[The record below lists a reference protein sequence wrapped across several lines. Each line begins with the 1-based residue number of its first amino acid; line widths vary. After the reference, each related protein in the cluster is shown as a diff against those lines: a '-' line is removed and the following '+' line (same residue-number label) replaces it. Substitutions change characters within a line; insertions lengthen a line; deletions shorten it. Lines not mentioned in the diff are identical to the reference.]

1 MFFYRDYG
9 GEYGVIKAFGD
20 IYLRFLA
27 CWVDAAR
34 KAAVPILL
42 AATVATGVSLFYTV
56 EHLRINTSTSDMLSA
71 ELPFRKIYDEYRRA
85 FPNLR
90 NNITIVVEG
99 ETPDIAE
106 DAAAALAARLKTE
119 TEEFKFVFDP
129 ASEPFFIT
137 NGLLFLDED
146 ELGDLSDRLADA
158 QPLLAALAEDMNL
171 RGFFDLLNEAID
183 EVAKGDEDPSRL
195 IRIFHN
201 ISETI
206 EKQQEG
212 VPRPMSWRKMM
223 MGGEI
228 EIGDLRRFILVKPTL
243 DESSLQ
249 PAKQAVEIIRT
260 AARDLDL
267 NSESGVR
274 VRLTGGVVLSQ
285 EEMVSVTQGAS
296 AAGMLALILVGVLV
310 VIGLGSLRLT
320 TATLITLVMG
330 LVWTGGYAT
339 LAVGQLNLISVAF
352 AVLFIGIG
360 VDFGIQ
366 FCLRYREA
374 IGRGQSHEEA
384 LHESAT
390 GVGGALTLAAIAAA
404 IGFFSFVPTAYLG
417 LSELGII
424 SGGSM
429 MIALFANLTVLP
441 ACLTLMP
448 LEHREGMLPAW
459 QGWRNIKWGPKPA
472 PGFLLRHATS
482 ISLWALVLGVAAAV
496 TYLPRLQFDFD
507 PMNLKDPTTE
517 SVQTALD
524 LMKESETSFYTIQ
537 ILVPNVEEAQS
548 LARELEALPLV
559 DHTEGLADFVPDDQE
574 DKLFMIDD
582 MALFLFPV
590 LDASPLD
597 KPLDNDGRRKVVFRL
612 KENLEHLIETPL
624 VGVLDAPARRLFN
637 ALAQFEESARD
648 NGQSLEDLET
658 LLLSSLPE
666 RLKKLQQSLNAREVT
681 VADLPELLRQ
691 RKIAADGRTLVE
703 VFPAEALTS
712 NDALRRFVAAVR
724 KVAPSAT
731 EDPVILL
738 EGGDAVTTAFKQAG
752 LLSLALITLLLLIVL
767 QSVID
772 TLLVLFPL
780 ALATVFTASSSVIF
794 GIPFNFANI
803 IAIPLLFS
811 LGVAYGIYLVLRERS
826 ADSIADVMTTSTPR
840 AILFSALT
848 TMCSFGT
855 LTISSHL
862 GTASMGQLLT
872 ISLSFALVC
881 TLVVLP
887 CLLACRKRY
896 FPRRGGRT

>member
-1 MFFYRDYG
+1 
-9 GEYGVIKAFGD
+9 VIKAFGD

-27 CWVDAAR
+27 RWVDTAR
-34 KAAVPILL
+34 KAAVSILL
-42 AATVATGVSLFYTV
+42 VAALATGASSFYTV
-56 EHLRINTSTSDMLSA
+56 EHLGINTSTSDMLSS
-71 ELPFRKIYDEYRRA
+71 ELLFRKIYDEYRRT

-99 ETPDIAE
+99 ETPDITE
-106 DAAAALAARLKTE
+106 DAAAALAVRLKME
-119 TEEFKFVFDP
+119 IEEFKFVFDP
-129 ASEPFFIT
+129 ASDPFFIT

-146 ELGDLSDRLADA
+146 ELADLSDRLADA

-171 RGFFDLLNEAID
+171 RGFFGVLNDAID

-206 EKQQEG
+206 EKQQDG
-212 VPRPMSWRKMM
+212 TPRPMSWRKMM
-223 MGGEI
+223 MGGEV
-228 EIGDLRRFILVKPTL
+228 EQDDLRRFILVKPTL

-249 PAKQAVEIIRT
+249 PARKAVDIIRA
-260 AARDLDL
+260 AARELDLDPE
-267 NSESGVR
+267 NGVQ

-285 EEMVSVTQGAS
+285 EEMMSVTEWAS
-296 AAGMLALILVGVLV
+296 VAGVLALILVGVLV
-310 VIGLGSLRLT
+310 IIGLGSLRLT
-320 TATLITLVMG
+320 AATLITLVMG

-339 LAVGQLNLISVAF
+339 FAVGQLNLISVAF

-384 LHESAT
+384 LRESAS

-448 LEHREGMLPAW
+448 LEHQDGMLPAW
-459 QGWRNIKWGPKPA
+459 QGWRKIKWGPKPA
-472 PGFLLRHATS
+472 PGFLLRHATG
-482 ISLWALVLGVAAAV
+482 ISLWALALGVAAAV

-524 LMKESETSFYTIQ
+524 LMKDSETSFYTIQ
-537 ILVPNVEEAQS
+537 ILADNVEEAQN
-548 LARELEALPLV
+548 LGQRLEALPLV
-559 DHTEGLADFVPDDQE
+559 DHTEGLADFVPQDQE

-582 MALFLFPV
+582 MALFLWPA
-590 LDASPLD
+590 LEASPLD
-597 KPLDNDGRRKVVFRL
+597 KPLDNDGRRKVLSEL
-612 KENLEHLIETPL
+612 KMNLEHLIETPL
-624 VGVLDAPARRLFN
+624 VGVLDAPARRLVN
-637 ALAQFEESARD
+637 ALMRFEESSRE
-648 NGQSLEDLET
+648 NGQALKDLEA

-666 RLKKLQQSLNAREVT
+666 RLKKLRQSLDAREVT
-681 VADLPELLRQ
+681 VEDLPELLRQ

-703 VFPAEALTS
+703 VFPSESLTS
-712 NDALRRFVAAVR
+712 NDALKRFVTAVR
-724 KVAPSAT
+724 RVAPNAT

-738 EGGDAVTTAFKQAG
+738 EGGDAVTTAFRQAG
-752 LLSLALITLLLLIVL
+752 IFSLAAITVLLLIVL

-780 ALATVFTASSSVIF
+780 ALAAVFTASSSVIL

-855 LTISSHL
+855 LAISSHL

-872 ISLSFALVC
+872 ISLTLALVC

-896 FPRRGGRT
+896 FPRAGGGLT

>member
-1 MFFYRDYG
+1 M
-9 GEYGVIKAFGD
+9 IKAFGD

-27 CWVDAAR
+27 RWVDTAR
-34 KAAVPILL
+34 KAAVSILL
-42 AATVATGVSLFYTV
+42 VAALATGASSFYTV
-56 EHLRINTSTSDMLSA
+56 EHLGINTSTSDMLSS
-71 ELPFRKIYDEYRRA
+71 ELLFRKIYDEYRRT

-99 ETPDIAE
+99 ETPDITE
-106 DAAAALAARLKTE
+106 DATAALAARLKTE

-129 ASEPFFIT
+129 ASDPFFIT

-146 ELGDLSDRLADA
+146 ELADLSDRLADA

-171 RGFFDLLNEAID
+171 RGFFGVLNDAID

-206 EKQQEG
+206 EKQQDG
-212 VPRPMSWRKMM
+212 TPRPMSWRKMM
-223 MGGEI
+223 MGGEV
-228 EIGDLRRFILVKPTL
+228 EQDDLRRFILVKPTL

-249 PAKQAVEIIRT
+249 PARKAVDIIRA
-260 AARDLDL
+260 AARELDLDPE
-267 NSESGVR
+267 NGVQ

-285 EEMVSVTQGAS
+285 EEMMSVTEWAS
-296 AAGMLALILVGVLV
+296 VAGVLALILVGVLV
-310 VIGLGSLRLT
+310 IIGLGSLRLT
-320 TATLITLVMG
+320 AATLITLVMG

-339 LAVGQLNLISVAF
+339 FAVGQLNLISVAF

-384 LHESAT
+384 LRESAS

-448 LEHREGMLPAW
+448 LEHQDGMLPAW
-459 QGWRNIKWGPKPA
+459 QGWRKIKWGPKPA
-472 PGFLLRHATS
+472 PGFLLRHATG
-482 ISLWALVLGVAAAV
+482 ISLWALALGVAAAV

-524 LMKESETSFYTIQ
+524 LMKDSETSFYTIQ
-537 ILVPNVEEAQS
+537 ILADNVEEAQN
-548 LARELEALPLV
+548 LGQRLEALPLV
-559 DHTEGLADFVPDDQE
+559 DHTEGLADFVPQNQE

-582 MALFLFPV
+582 MALFLWPA
-590 LDASPLD
+590 LEASPLD
-597 KPLDNDGRRKVVFRL
+597 KPLDNDGRRKVLSEL
-612 KENLEHLIETPL
+612 KVNLGYLIETPL
-624 VGVLDAPARRLFN
+624 VGVLDAPARRLVN
-637 ALAQFEESARD
+637 ALTRFEESSLE
-648 NGQSLEDLET
+648 NGQSLEDLEV
-658 LLLSSLPE
+658 LLLFSLPE
-666 RLKKLQQSLNAREVT
+666 RLKKLRQSLNAREVT
-681 VADLPELLRQ
+681 VEDLPELLRQ

-703 VFPAEALTS
+703 VFPSESLTS
-712 NDALRRFVAAVR
+712 NDALKRFVTAVR
-724 KVAPSAT
+724 RVAPNAT

-738 EGGDAVTTAFKQAG
+738 EGGDAVTTAFRQAG
-752 LLSLALITLLLLIVL
+752 IFSLAAITVLLLIVL

-780 ALATVFTASSSVIF
+780 ALAAVFTASSSVIL
-794 GIPFNFANI
+794 GVPFNFANI

-855 LTISSHL
+855 LAISSHL

-872 ISLSFALVC
+872 ISLTLALVC

-896 FPRRGGRT
+896 FPRAGGGRT

>member
-1 MFFYRDYG
+1 M
-9 GEYGVIKAFGD
+9 IKAFGD

-27 CWVDAAR
+27 RWVDTAR
-34 KAAVPILL
+34 KAAVSILL
-42 AATVATGVSLFYTV
+42 VAALATGASSFYTV
-56 EHLRINTSTSDMLSA
+56 EHLGINTSTSDMLSS
-71 ELPFRKIYDEYRRA
+71 ELLFRKIYDEYRRT

-99 ETPDIAE
+99 ETPDITE
-106 DAAAALAARLKTE
+106 DAAAALAVRLKME
-119 TEEFKFVFDP
+119 IEEFKFVFDP
-129 ASEPFFIT
+129 ASDPFFIT

-146 ELGDLSDRLADA
+146 ELADLSDRLADA

-171 RGFFDLLNEAID
+171 RGFFGVLNDAID

-206 EKQQEG
+206 EKQQDG
-212 VPRPMSWRKMM
+212 TPRPMSWRKMM
-223 MGGEI
+223 MGGEV
-228 EIGDLRRFILVKPTL
+228 EQDDLRRFILVKPTL

-249 PAKQAVEIIRT
+249 PARKAVDIIRA
-260 AARDLDL
+260 AARELDLDPE
-267 NSESGVR
+267 NGVQ

-285 EEMVSVTQGAS
+285 EEMMSVTEWAS
-296 AAGMLALILVGVLV
+296 VAGVLALILVGVLV
-310 VIGLGSLRLT
+310 IIGLGSLRLT
-320 TATLITLVMG
+320 AATLITLVMG

-339 LAVGQLNLISVAF
+339 FAVGQLNLISVAF

-384 LHESAT
+384 LRESAS

-448 LEHREGMLPAW
+448 LEHQDGMLPAW
-459 QGWRNIKWGPKPA
+459 QGWRKIKWGPKPA
-472 PGFLLRHATS
+472 PGFLLRHATG
-482 ISLWALVLGVAAAV
+482 ISLWALALGVAAAV
-496 TYLPRLQFDFD
+496 IYLPRLQFDFD

-524 LMKESETSFYTIQ
+524 LMKDSETSFYTIQ
-537 ILVPNVEEAQS
+537 ILADNVEEAQN
-548 LARELEALPLV
+548 LGQRLEALPLV
-559 DHTEGLADFVPDDQE
+559 DHTEGLADFVPQDQE

-582 MALFLFPV
+582 MALFLWPA
-590 LDASPLD
+590 LEASPLD
-597 KPLDNDGRRKVVFRL
+597 KPLDNDGRRKVLSEL
-612 KENLEHLIETPL
+612 KVNLGYLIETPL
-624 VGVLDAPARRLFN
+624 VSVLDAPARRLVS
-637 ALAQFEESARD
+637 ALTRFEESSLE
-648 NGQSLEDLET
+648 NGQSLEDLEV
-658 LLLSSLPE
+658 LLLFSLPE
-666 RLKKLQQSLNAREVT
+666 RLKKLRQSLNAREVT
-681 VADLPELLRQ
+681 VEDLPELLRQ

-703 VFPAEALTS
+703 VFPSEALTS
-712 NDALRRFVAAVR
+712 NDALKRFVAAVR
-724 KVAPSAT
+724 RVAPNAT

-738 EGGDAVTTAFKQAG
+738 EGGDAVTTAFRQAG
-752 LLSLALITLLLLIVL
+752 IFSLAAITVLLLIVL

-780 ALATVFTASSSVIF
+780 ALAAVFTASSSVIF

-855 LTISSHL
+855 LAISSHL

-872 ISLSFALVC
+872 ISLTLALVC

-896 FPRRGGRT
+896 FPRAGGGLT

>member
-1 MFFYRDYG
+1 M
-9 GEYGVIKAFGD
+9 IKAFGD

-27 CWVDAAR
+27 RWVDTAR
-34 KAAVPILL
+34 KAAVSILL
-42 AATVATGVSLFYTV
+42 VAALATGASSFYTV
-56 EHLRINTSTSDMLSA
+56 EHLGINTSTSDMLSS
-71 ELPFRKIYDEYRRA
+71 ELLFRKIYDEYRRT

-99 ETPDIAE
+99 ETPDITE
-106 DAAAALAARLKTE
+106 DAAAALAVRLKME
-119 TEEFKFVFDP
+119 IEEFKFVFDP
-129 ASEPFFIT
+129 ASDPFFIT

-146 ELGDLSDRLADA
+146 ELADLSDRLADA

-171 RGFFDLLNEAID
+171 RGFFGVLNDAID

-206 EKQQEG
+206 EKQQDG
-212 VPRPMSWRKMM
+212 TPRPMSWRKMM
-223 MGGEI
+223 MGGEV
-228 EIGDLRRFILVKPTL
+228 EQDDLRRFILVKPTL

-249 PAKQAVEIIRT
+249 PARKAVDIIRA
-260 AARDLDL
+260 AARELDLDPE
-267 NSESGVR
+267 NGVQ

-285 EEMVSVTQGAS
+285 EEMMSVTEWAS
-296 AAGMLALILVGVLV
+296 VAGVLALILVGVLV
-310 VIGLGSLRLT
+310 IIGLGSLRLT
-320 TATLITLVMG
+320 AATLITLVMG

-339 LAVGQLNLISVAF
+339 FAVGQLNLISVAF

-384 LHESAT
+384 LRESAS

-448 LEHREGMLPAW
+448 LEHQDGMLPAW
-459 QGWRNIKWGPKPA
+459 QGWRKIKWGPKPA
-472 PGFLLRHATS
+472 PGFLLRHATG
-482 ISLWALVLGVAAAV
+482 ISLWALALGVAAAV

-524 LMKESETSFYTIQ
+524 LMKDSETSFYTIQ
-537 ILVPNVEEAQS
+537 ILADNVEEAQN
-548 LARELEALPLV
+548 LGQRLEALPLV
-559 DHTEGLADFVPDDQE
+559 DHTEGLADFVPQDQE

-582 MALFLFPV
+582 MALFLWPA
-590 LDASPLD
+590 LEASPLD
-597 KPLDNDGRRKVVFRL
+597 KPLDDDGRRKVLSEL
-612 KENLEHLIETPL
+612 KVNLGHLIETPL
-624 VGVLDAPARRLFN
+624 VGVLDAPARRLVN
-637 ALAQFEESARD
+637 ALTRFEESSLE
-648 NGQSLEDLET
+648 NGQSLEDLEV
-658 LLLSSLPE
+658 LLLFSLPE
-666 RLKKLQQSLNAREVT
+666 RLKKLRQSLNAREVT
-681 VADLPELLRQ
+681 VEDLPELLRQ

-703 VFPAEALTS
+703 VFPSEAMTS
-712 NDALRRFVAAVR
+712 NDALKRFVAAVR
-724 KVAPSAT
+724 RVAPNAT

-738 EGGDAVTTAFKQAG
+738 EGGDAVTTAFRQAG
-752 LLSLALITLLLLIVL
+752 IFSLAAITVLLLIVL

-780 ALATVFTASSSVIF
+780 ALAAVFTASSSVIL
-794 GIPFNFANI
+794 GVPFNFANI

-855 LTISSHL
+855 LAISSHL

-872 ISLSFALVC
+872 ISLTLALVC

-896 FPRRGGRT
+896 FPRAGGGLT

>member
-1 MFFYRDYG
+1 M
-9 GEYGVIKAFGD
+9 IKAFGD

-27 CWVDAAR
+27 RWVDTAR
-34 KAAVPILL
+34 KAAVSILL
-42 AATVATGVSLFYTV
+42 VAALATGASSFYTV
-56 EHLRINTSTSDMLSA
+56 EHLGINTSTSDMLSS
-71 ELPFRKIYDEYRRA
+71 ELLFRKIYDEYRRT

-99 ETPDIAE
+99 ETPDITE
-106 DAAAALAARLKTE
+106 DAAAALAVRLKME
-119 TEEFKFVFDP
+119 IEEFKFVFDP
-129 ASEPFFIT
+129 ASDPFFIT

-146 ELGDLSDRLADA
+146 ELADLSDRLADA

-171 RGFFDLLNEAID
+171 RGFFGVLNDAID

-206 EKQQEG
+206 EKQQDG
-212 VPRPMSWRKMM
+212 TPRPMSWRKMM
-223 MGGEI
+223 MGGEV
-228 EIGDLRRFILVKPTL
+228 EQDDLRRFILVKPTL

-249 PAKQAVEIIRT
+249 PARKAVDIIRA
-260 AARDLDL
+260 AARELDLDPE
-267 NSESGVR
+267 NGVQ

-285 EEMVSVTQGAS
+285 EEMMSVTEWAS
-296 AAGMLALILVGVLV
+296 VAGVLALILVGVLV
-310 VIGLGSLRLT
+310 IIGLGSLRLT
-320 TATLITLVMG
+320 AATLITLVMG

-339 LAVGQLNLISVAF
+339 FAVGQLNLISVAF

-384 LHESAT
+384 LRESAS

-448 LEHREGMLPAW
+448 LEHQDGMLPAW
-459 QGWRNIKWGPKPA
+459 QGWRKIKWGPKPA
-472 PGFLLRHATS
+472 PGFLLRHATG
-482 ISLWALVLGVAAAV
+482 ISLWALALGVAAAV

-524 LMKESETSFYTIQ
+524 LMKDSETSFYTIQ
-537 ILVPNVEEAQS
+537 ILADNVEEAQN
-548 LARELEALPLV
+548 LGQRLEALPLV
-559 DHTEGLADFVPDDQE
+559 DHTEGLADFVPQDQE

-582 MALFLFPV
+582 MALFLWPA
-590 LDASPLD
+590 LEASPLD
-597 KPLDNDGRRKVVFRL
+597 KPLDNDGRRKVLSEL
-612 KENLEHLIETPL
+612 KVNLGYLIETPL
-624 VGVLDAPARRLFN
+624 VSVLDAPARRLVS
-637 ALAQFEESARD
+637 ALTRFEESSLE
-648 NGQSLEDLET
+648 NGQSLEDLEV
-658 LLLSSLPE
+658 LLLFSLPE
-666 RLKKLQQSLNAREVT
+666 RLKKLRQSLNAREVT
-681 VADLPELLRQ
+681 VEDLPELLRQ

-703 VFPAEALTS
+703 VFPSEAMTS
-712 NDALRRFVAAVR
+712 NDALKRFVTAVR
-724 KVAPSAT
+724 RVAPNAT

-738 EGGDAVTTAFKQAG
+738 EGGDAVTTAFRQAG
-752 LLSLALITLLLLIVL
+752 IFSLAAITVLLLIVL

-780 ALATVFTASSSVIF
+780 ALAAVFTASSSVIF

-840 AILFSALT
+840 AIFFSALT

-855 LTISSHL
+855 LAISSHL

-872 ISLSFALVC
+872 ISLTLALVC

-896 FPRRGGRT
+896 FPRAGGGLT

>member
-1 MFFYRDYG
+1 
-9 GEYGVIKAFGD
+9 VIKAFGD

-27 CWVDAAR
+27 RWVDTAR
-34 KAAVPILL
+34 KAAVSILL
-42 AATVATGVSLFYTV
+42 VAALATGASSFYTV
-56 EHLRINTSTSDMLSA
+56 EHLGINTSTSDMLSS
-71 ELPFRKIYDEYRRA
+71 ELLFRKIYDEYRRT

-99 ETPDIAE
+99 ETPDITE
-106 DAAAALAARLKTE
+106 DAAAALAVRLKME
-119 TEEFKFVFDP
+119 IEEFKFVFDP
-129 ASEPFFIT
+129 ASDPFFIT

-146 ELGDLSDRLADA
+146 ELADLSDRLADA

-171 RGFFDLLNEAID
+171 RGFFGVLNDAID

-206 EKQQEG
+206 EKQQDG
-212 VPRPMSWRKMM
+212 TPRPMSWRKMM
-223 MGGEI
+223 MGGEV
-228 EIGDLRRFILVKPTL
+228 EQDDLRRFILVKPTL

-249 PAKQAVEIIRT
+249 PARKAVDIIRA
-260 AARDLDL
+260 AARELDLDPE
-267 NSESGVR
+267 NGVQ

-285 EEMVSVTQGAS
+285 EEMMSVIEW
-296 AAGMLALILVGVLV
+296 AGVAGVLALILVGVLV
-310 VIGLGSLRLT
+310 IIGLGSLRLT
-320 TATLITLVMG
+320 AATLITLVMG

-339 LAVGQLNLISVAF
+339 FAVGRLNLISVAF

-384 LHESAT
+384 LRESAS

-448 LEHREGMLPAW
+448 LEHQEGMLPAW
-459 QGWRNIKWGPKPA
+459 QGWRKIKWGPKPA
-472 PGFLLRHATS
+472 PGFLLRHATG
-482 ISLWALVLGVAAAV
+482 ISLWALALGVAAAV

-524 LMKESETSFYTIQ
+524 LMKDSETSFYTIQ
-537 ILVPNVEEAQS
+537 ILADNVEEAQN
-548 LARELEALPLV
+548 LGQRLEALPLV
-559 DHTEGLADFVPDDQE
+559 DHTEGLADFVPQNQE

-582 MALFLFPV
+582 MALFLWPA
-590 LDASPLD
+590 LEASPLD
-597 KPLDNDGRRKVVFRL
+597 KPLDNDGRRKVLSEL
-612 KENLEHLIETPL
+612 KMNLEHLIETPL
-624 VGVLDAPARRLFN
+624 VGVLDAPARRLVN
-637 ALAQFEESARD
+637 ALTRFEESSLE
-648 NGQSLEDLET
+648 NGQSLEDLEV
-658 LLLSSLPE
+658 LLLFSLPE
-666 RLKKLQQSLNAREVT
+666 RLKKLRQSLNAREVT
-681 VADLPELLRQ
+681 VEDLPELLRQ

-703 VFPAEALTS
+703 VFPSESLTS
-712 NDALRRFVAAVR
+712 NDALKRFVTAVR
-724 KVAPSAT
+724 RVAPNAT

-738 EGGDAVTTAFKQAG
+738 EGGDAVTTAFRQAG
-752 LLSLALITLLLLIVL
+752 IFSLAAITVLLLIVL

-780 ALATVFTASSSVIF
+780 ALAAVFTASSSVIF

-826 ADSIADVMTTSTPR
+826 ADSITDVMITSTPR
-840 AILFSALT
+840 AIFFSALT

-855 LTISSHL
+855 LAISSHL

-872 ISLSFALVC
+872 ISLTLALVC

-896 FPRRGGRT
+896 FPRAGGGLT

>member
-1 MFFYRDYG
+1 
-9 GEYGVIKAFGD
+9 VIKAFGD

-27 CWVDAAR
+27 RWVDTAR
-34 KAAVPILL
+34 KAAVLILL
-42 AATVATGVSLFYTV
+42 VAALATGASSFYTV
-56 EHLRINTSTSDMLSA
+56 EHLGINTSTSDMLSS
-71 ELPFRKIYDEYRRA
+71 ELLFRKIYDEYRRT

-99 ETPDIAE
+99 ETPDITE
-106 DAAAALAARLKTE
+106 DAAAALAVRLKME
-119 TEEFKFVFDP
+119 IEEFKFVFDP
-129 ASEPFFIT
+129 ASDPFFIT

-146 ELGDLSDRLADA
+146 ELADLSDRLADA

-171 RGFFDLLNEAID
+171 RGFFGVLNDAID

-206 EKQQEG
+206 EKQQDG
-212 VPRPMSWRKMM
+212 TPRPMSWRKMM
-223 MGGEI
+223 MGGEV
-228 EIGDLRRFILVKPTL
+228 EQDDLRRFILVKPTL

-249 PAKQAVEIIRT
+249 PARKAVDIIRA
-260 AARDLDL
+260 AARELDLDPE
-267 NSESGVR
+267 NGVQ

-285 EEMVSVTQGAS
+285 EEMMSVIEW
-296 AAGMLALILVGVLV
+296 AGVAGVLALILVGVLV
-310 VIGLGSLRLT
+310 IIGLGSLRLT
-320 TATLITLVMG
+320 AATLITLVMG

-339 LAVGQLNLISVAF
+339 FAVGQLNLISVAF

-384 LHESAT
+384 LRESAS

-448 LEHREGMLPAW
+448 LEHQDGMLPAW
-459 QGWRNIKWGPKPA
+459 QGWRKIKWGPKPA
-472 PGFLLRHATS
+472 PGFLLRHATG
-482 ISLWALVLGVAAAV
+482 ISLWALALGVAAAV

-524 LMKESETSFYTIQ
+524 LMKDSETSFYTIQ
-537 ILVPNVEEAQS
+537 ILADNVEEAQN
-548 LARELEALPLV
+548 LGQRLEALPLV
-559 DHTEGLADFVPDDQE
+559 DHTEGLADFVPQDQE

-582 MALFLFPV
+582 MALFLWPA
-590 LDASPLD
+590 LEASPLD
-597 KPLDNDGRRKVVFRL
+597 KPLDNDGRRKVLSEL
-612 KENLEHLIETPL
+612 KVNLGYLIETPL
-624 VGVLDAPARRLFN
+624 VGVLDAPARRLVN
-637 ALAQFEESARD
+637 ALTRFEESSLE
-648 NGQSLEDLET
+648 NGQSLEDLEV
-658 LLLSSLPE
+658 LLLFSLPE
-666 RLKKLQQSLNAREVT
+666 RLKKLRQSLNAREVT
-681 VADLPELLRQ
+681 VEDLPELLRQ

-703 VFPAEALTS
+703 VFPSESLAS
-712 NDALRRFVAAVR
+712 NDALKRFVTAVR
-724 KVAPSAT
+724 RVAPNAT

-752 LLSLALITLLLLIVL
+752 IFSLAAITVLLLIVL

-780 ALATVFTASSSVIF
+780 ALAAVFTASSSVIL
-794 GIPFNFANI
+794 GVPFNFANI

-855 LTISSHL
+855 LAISSHL

-872 ISLSFALVC
+872 ISLTLALVC

-896 FPRRGGRT
+896 FPRAGGGLT

>member
-1 MFFYRDYG
+1 M
-9 GEYGVIKAFGD
+9 IKAFGD

-27 CWVDAAR
+27 RWVDTAR
-34 KAAVPILL
+34 KAAVSILL
-42 AATVATGVSLFYTV
+42 VAALATGASSFYTV
-56 EHLRINTSTSDMLSA
+56 EHLGINTSTSDMLSS
-71 ELPFRKIYDEYRRA
+71 ELLFRKIYDEYRRT

-99 ETPDIAE
+99 ETPDITE
-106 DAAAALAARLKTE
+106 DATAALAARLKTE

-129 ASEPFFIT
+129 ASNPFFIT

-146 ELGDLSDRLADA
+146 ELADLSDRLADA

-171 RGFFDLLNEAID
+171 RGFFGVLNDAID

-206 EKQQEG
+206 EKQQDG
-212 VPRPMSWRKMM
+212 TPRPMSWRKMM
-223 MGGEI
+223 MGGEV
-228 EIGDLRRFILVKPTL
+228 EQDDLRRFILVKPTL

-249 PAKQAVEIIRT
+249 PARKAVDIIRA
-260 AARDLDL
+260 AARELDLDPE
-267 NSESGVR
+267 NGVQ

-285 EEMVSVTQGAS
+285 EEMMSVTEWAS
-296 AAGMLALILVGVLV
+296 VAGVLALILVGVLV
-310 VIGLGSLRLT
+310 IIGLGSLRLT
-320 TATLITLVMG
+320 AATLITLVMG

-339 LAVGQLNLISVAF
+339 FAVGQLNLISVAF

-384 LHESAT
+384 LRESAS

-448 LEHREGMLPAW
+448 LEHQDGMLPAW
-459 QGWRNIKWGPKPA
+459 QGWRKIKWGPKPA
-472 PGFLLRHATS
+472 PGFLLRHATG
-482 ISLWALVLGVAAAV
+482 ISLWALALGVAAAV

-524 LMKESETSFYTIQ
+524 LMKDSETSFYTIQ
-537 ILVPNVEEAQS
+537 ILADNVEEAQN
-548 LARELEALPLV
+548 LGQRLEALPLV
-559 DHTEGLADFVPDDQE
+559 DHTEGLADFVPQDQE

-582 MALFLFPV
+582 MALFLWPA
-590 LDASPLD
+590 LEASPLD
-597 KPLDNDGRRKVVFRL
+597 KPLDNDGRRKVLSEL
-612 KENLEHLIETPL
+612 KMNLEHLIETPL
-624 VGVLDAPARRLFN
+624 VGVLDAPARRLVN
-637 ALAQFEESARD
+637 ALMRFEESSRE
-648 NGQSLEDLET
+648 NGRSLEDLEA

-666 RLKKLQQSLNAREVT
+666 RLKKLRQSLDAREVT
-681 VADLPELLRQ
+681 VEDLPELLRQ

-703 VFPAEALTS
+703 VFPSESLTS
-712 NDALRRFVAAVR
+712 NDALKRFVTAVR
-724 KVAPSAT
+724 RVAPNAT

-738 EGGDAVTTAFKQAG
+738 EGGDAVTTAFRQAG
-752 LLSLALITLLLLIVL
+752 IFSLAAITVLLLIVL

-780 ALATVFTASSSVIF
+780 ALAAVFTASSSVIL

-855 LTISSHL
+855 LAISSHL

-872 ISLSFALVC
+872 ISLTLALVC

-896 FPRRGGRT
+896 FPRAGGGLT

>member
-1 MFFYRDYG
+1 
-9 GEYGVIKAFGD
+9 VIKAFGD

-27 CWVDAAR
+27 RWVDTAR
-34 KAAVPILL
+34 KAAVSILL
-42 AATVATGVSLFYTV
+42 VAALATGASSFYTV
-56 EHLRINTSTSDMLSA
+56 EHLGINTSTSDMLSS
-71 ELPFRKIYDEYRRA
+71 ELLFRKIYDEYRRT

-99 ETPDIAE
+99 ETPDITE
-106 DAAAALAARLKTE
+106 DAAAALAVRLKME
-119 TEEFKFVFDP
+119 IEEFKFVFDP
-129 ASEPFFIT
+129 ASDPFFIT

-146 ELGDLSDRLADA
+146 ELADLSDRLADA

-171 RGFFDLLNEAID
+171 RGFFGVLNDAID

-206 EKQQEG
+206 EKQQDG
-212 VPRPMSWRKMM
+212 TPRPMSWRKMM
-223 MGGEI
+223 MGGEV
-228 EIGDLRRFILVKPTL
+228 EQDDLRRFILVKPTL

-249 PAKQAVEIIRT
+249 PARKAVDIIRA
-260 AARDLDL
+260 AARELDLDPE
-267 NSESGVR
+267 NGVQ

-285 EEMVSVTQGAS
+285 EEMMSVTEWAS
-296 AAGMLALILVGVLV
+296 VAGVLALILVGVLV
-310 VIGLGSLRLT
+310 IIGLGSLRLT
-320 TATLITLVMG
+320 AATLITLVMG

-339 LAVGQLNLISVAF
+339 FAVGQLNLISVAF

-384 LHESAT
+384 LRESAS

-448 LEHREGMLPAW
+448 LEHQDGMLPAW
-459 QGWRNIKWGPKPA
+459 QGWRKIKWGPKPA
-472 PGFLLRHATS
+472 PGFLLRHATG
-482 ISLWALVLGVAAAV
+482 ISLWALALGVAAAV

-524 LMKESETSFYTIQ
+524 LMKDSETSFYTIQ
-537 ILVPNVEEAQS
+537 ILADNVEEAQN
-548 LARELEALPLV
+548 LGQRLEALPLV
-559 DHTEGLADFVPDDQE
+559 DHTEGLADFVPQDQE

-582 MALFLFPV
+582 MALFLWPA
-590 LDASPLD
+590 LEASPLD
-597 KPLDNDGRRKVVFRL
+597 KPLDNDGRRKVLSEL
-612 KENLEHLIETPL
+612 KVNLGYLIETPL
-624 VGVLDAPARRLFN
+624 VGVLDAPARRLVN
-637 ALAQFEESARD
+637 ALTRFEESSLE
-648 NGQSLEDLET
+648 NGQSLEDLEV
-658 LLLSSLPE
+658 LLLFSLPE
-666 RLKKLQQSLNAREVT
+666 RLKKLRQSLNAREV
-681 VADLPELLRQ
+681 AAEDLPELLRQ
-691 RKIAADGRTLVE
+691 RKITADGRTLVE
-703 VFPAEALTS
+703 VFPSEALTS
-712 NDALRRFVAAVR
+712 NDALRRFVTAIR
-724 KVAPSAT
+724 KVAPNAT

-738 EGGDAVTTAFKQAG
+738 EGGAAVTTAFKQAG
-752 LLSLALITLLLLIVL
+752 FLSLVAITVLLLIVL
-767 QSVID
+767 RSVID
-772 TLLVLFPL
+772 TLLVLLPL
-780 ALATVFTASSSVIF
+780 TLAAVFTASSSVIF

-803 IAIPLLFS
+803 IAIPLLLS

-826 ADSIADVMTTSTPR
+826 ADSIADVMTTNTPR

-855 LTISSHL
+855 LAISSHL
-862 GTASMGQLLT
+862 GTASMGQLLA
-872 ISLSFALVC
+872 ISLTFALVC
-881 TLVVLP
+881 TLVALP
-887 CLLACRKRY
+887 CLLVCREHY
-896 FPRRGGRT
+896 FPRTGRG

>member
-1 MFFYRDYG
+1 M
-9 GEYGVIKAFGD
+9 IKAFGD

-27 CWVDAAR
+27 RWVDTAR
-34 KAAVPILL
+34 KAAVSILL
-42 AATVATGVSLFYTV
+42 VAALATGASSFYTV
-56 EHLRINTSTSDMLSA
+56 EHLGINTSTSDMLSS
-71 ELPFRKIYDEYRRA
+71 ELLFRKIYDEYRRT

-99 ETPDIAE
+99 ETPDITE
-106 DAAAALAARLKTE
+106 DAAAALAVRLKME
-119 TEEFKFVFDP
+119 IEEFKFVFDP
-129 ASEPFFIT
+129 ASDPFFIT

-146 ELGDLSDRLADA
+146 ELADLSDRLADA

-171 RGFFDLLNEAID
+171 RGFFGVLNDAID

-206 EKQQEG
+206 EKQQDG
-212 VPRPMSWRKMM
+212 TPRPMSWRKMM
-223 MGGEI
+223 MGGEV
-228 EIGDLRRFILVKPTL
+228 EQDDLRRFILVKPTL

-249 PAKQAVEIIRT
+249 PARKAVDIIRA
-260 AARDLDL
+260 AARELDLDPE
-267 NSESGVR
+267 NGVQ

-285 EEMVSVTQGAS
+285 EEMMSVTEWAS
-296 AAGMLALILVGVLV
+296 VAGVLALILVGVLV
-310 VIGLGSLRLT
+310 IIGLGSLRLT
-320 TATLITLVMG
+320 AATLITLVMG

-339 LAVGQLNLISVAF
+339 FAVGQLNLISVAF

-384 LHESAT
+384 LRESAS

-448 LEHREGMLPAW
+448 LEHQDGMLPAW
-459 QGWRNIKWGPKPA
+459 QGWRKIKWGPKPA
-472 PGFLLRHATS
+472 PGFLLRHATG
-482 ISLWALVLGVAAAV
+482 ISLWALALGVAAAV

-524 LMKESETSFYTIQ
+524 LMKDSETSFYTIQ
-537 ILVPNVEEAQS
+537 ILADNVEEAQN
-548 LARELEALPLV
+548 LGQRLEALPLV
-559 DHTEGLADFVPDDQE
+559 DHTEGLADFVPQDQE

-582 MALFLFPV
+582 MALFLWPA
-590 LDASPLD
+590 LEASPLD
-597 KPLDNDGRRKVVFRL
+597 KPLDNDGRRKVLSEL
-612 KENLEHLIETPL
+612 KMNLEHLIETPL
-624 VGVLDAPARRLFN
+624 VGVLDAPARRLVN
-637 ALAQFEESARD
+637 ALMRFEESSRE
-648 NGQSLEDLET
+648 NGQSLEDLEA

-666 RLKKLQQSLNAREVT
+666 RLKKLRQSLDAREVT
-681 VADLPELLRQ
+681 VEDLPELLRQ

-703 VFPAEALTS
+703 VFPSESLTS
-712 NDALRRFVAAVR
+712 NDALKRFVTAVR
-724 KVAPSAT
+724 RVAPNAT

-738 EGGDAVTTAFKQAG
+738 EGGDAVTTAFRQAG
-752 LLSLALITLLLLIVL
+752 IFSLAAITVLLLIVL

-780 ALATVFTASSSVIF
+780 ALAAVFTASSSVIL

-855 LTISSHL
+855 LAISSHL

-872 ISLSFALVC
+872 ISLTLALVC

-896 FPRRGGRT
+896 FPRAGGGLT

>member
-1 MFFYRDYG
+1 M
-9 GEYGVIKAFGD
+9 IKAFGD

-27 CWVDAAR
+27 RWVDTAR
-34 KAAVPILL
+34 KAAVSILL
-42 AATVATGVSLFYTV
+42 VAALATGASSFYTV
-56 EHLRINTSTSDMLSA
+56 EHLGINTSTSDMLSS
-71 ELPFRKIYDEYRRA
+71 ELLFRKIYDEYRRT

-99 ETPDIAE
+99 ETPDITE
-106 DAAAALAARLKTE
+106 DAAAALAVRLKTE
-119 TEEFKFVFDP
+119 IEEFKFVFDP
-129 ASEPFFIT
+129 ASDPFFIT

-146 ELGDLSDRLADA
+146 ELADLSDRLADA

-171 RGFFDLLNEAID
+171 RGFFGVLNDAID

-206 EKQQEG
+206 EKQQDG
-212 VPRPMSWRKMM
+212 TPRPMSWRKMM
-223 MGGEI
+223 MGGEV
-228 EIGDLRRFILVKPTL
+228 EQDDLRRFILVKPTL

-249 PAKQAVEIIRT
+249 PARKAVDIIRA
-260 AARDLDL
+260 AARELDLDPE
-267 NSESGVR
+267 NGVQ

-285 EEMVSVTQGAS
+285 EEMMSVTEWAS
-296 AAGMLALILVGVLV
+296 VAGVLALILVGVLV
-310 VIGLGSLRLT
+310 IIGLGSLRLT
-320 TATLITLVMG
+320 AATLITLVMG

-339 LAVGQLNLISVAF
+339 FAVGQLNLISVAF

-384 LHESAT
+384 LRESAS

-448 LEHREGMLPAW
+448 LEHQDGMLPAW
-459 QGWRNIKWGPKPA
+459 QGWRKIKWGPKPA
-472 PGFLLRHATS
+472 PGFLLRHATG
-482 ISLWALVLGVAAAV
+482 ISLWALALGVAAAV

-524 LMKESETSFYTIQ
+524 LMKDSETSFYTIQ
-537 ILVPNVEEAQS
+537 ILADNVEEAQN
-548 LARELEALPLV
+548 LGQRLEALPLV
-559 DHTEGLADFVPDDQE
+559 DHTEGLADFVPQDQE

-582 MALFLFPV
+582 MALFLWPA
-590 LDASPLD
+590 LEASPLD
-597 KPLDNDGRRKVVFRL
+597 KPLDNDGRRKVLSEL
-612 KENLEHLIETPL
+612 KMNLEHLIETPL
-624 VGVLDAPARRLFN
+624 VGVLDAPARRLVN
-637 ALAQFEESARD
+637 ALTRFEESSLE
-648 NGQSLEDLET
+648 NGQSLEDLEV
-658 LLLSSLPE
+658 LLLFSLPE
-666 RLKKLQQSLNAREVT
+666 RLKKLRQSLNAREVT
-681 VADLPELLRQ
+681 VEDLPELLRQ

-703 VFPAEALTS
+703 VFPSESLTS
-712 NDALRRFVAAVR
+712 NDALKRFVTAVR
-724 KVAPSAT
+724 RVAPNAT

-738 EGGDAVTTAFKQAG
+738 EGGDAVTTAFRQAG
-752 LLSLALITLLLLIVL
+752 IFSLAAITVLLLIVL

-780 ALATVFTASSSVIF
+780 ALAAVFTASSSVIF
-794 GIPFNFANI
+794 GVPFNFANI

-855 LTISSHL
+855 LAISSHL

-872 ISLSFALVC
+872 ISLTLALVC

-896 FPRRGGRT
+896 FPRAGGGLT

>member
-1 MFFYRDYG
+1 M
-9 GEYGVIKAFGD
+9 IKTFGD

-27 CWVDAAR
+27 RWVDTAR
-34 KAAVPILL
+34 KAAVSILL
-42 AATVATGVSLFYTV
+42 VAALATGASSFYTV
-56 EHLRINTSTSDMLSA
+56 EHLGINTSTSDMLSS
-71 ELPFRKIYDEYRRA
+71 ELLFRKIYDEYRRT

-99 ETPDIAE
+99 ETPDITE
-106 DAAAALAARLKTE
+106 DAAAALAVRLKME
-119 TEEFKFVFDP
+119 IEEFKFVFDP
-129 ASEPFFIT
+129 ASDPFFIT

-146 ELGDLSDRLADA
+146 ELADLSDRLADA

-171 RGFFDLLNEAID
+171 RGFFGVLNDAID

-206 EKQQEG
+206 EKQQDG
-212 VPRPMSWRKMM
+212 TPRPMSWRKMM
-223 MGGEI
+223 MGGEV
-228 EIGDLRRFILVKPTL
+228 EQDDLRRFILVKPTL

-249 PAKQAVEIIRT
+249 PARKAVDIIRA
-260 AARDLDL
+260 AARELDLDPE
-267 NSESGVR
+267 NGVQ

-285 EEMVSVTQGAS
+285 EEMMSVTEWAS
-296 AAGMLALILVGVLV
+296 VAGVLALILVGVLV
-310 VIGLGSLRLT
+310 IIGLGSLRLT
-320 TATLITLVMG
+320 AATLITLVMG

-339 LAVGQLNLISVAF
+339 FAVGQLNLISVAF

-384 LHESAT
+384 LRESAS

-448 LEHREGMLPAW
+448 LEHQDGMLPAW
-459 QGWRNIKWGPKPA
+459 QGWRKIKWGPKPA
-472 PGFLLRHATS
+472 PGFLLRHATG
-482 ISLWALVLGVAAAV
+482 ISLWALALGVAAAV

-524 LMKESETSFYTIQ
+524 LMKDSETSFYTIQ
-537 ILVPNVEEAQS
+537 ILADNVEEAQN
-548 LARELEALPLV
+548 LGQRLEALPLV
-559 DHTEGLADFVPDDQE
+559 DHTEGLADFVPQDQE

-582 MALFLFPV
+582 MALFLWPA
-590 LDASPLD
+590 LEASPLD
-597 KPLDNDGRRKVVFRL
+597 KPLDNDGRRKVLSEL
-612 KENLEHLIETPL
+612 KVNLGYLIETPL
-624 VGVLDAPARRLFN
+624 VSVLDAPARRLVS
-637 ALAQFEESARD
+637 ALTRFEESSLE
-648 NGQSLEDLET
+648 NGQSLEDLEV
-658 LLLSSLPE
+658 LLLFSLPE
-666 RLKKLQQSLNAREVT
+666 RLKKLRQSLNAREVT
-681 VADLPELLRQ
+681 VEDLPELLRQ

-703 VFPAEALTS
+703 VFPSESLTS
-712 NDALRRFVAAVR
+712 NDALKRFVTAVR
-724 KVAPSAT
+724 RVAPNAT

-738 EGGDAVTTAFKQAG
+738 EGGDAVTTAFRQAG
-752 LLSLALITLLLLIVL
+752 IFSLAAITVLLLIVL

-780 ALATVFTASSSVIF
+780 ALAAVFTASSSVIL
-794 GIPFNFANI
+794 GVPFNFANI

-855 LTISSHL
+855 LAISSHL

-872 ISLSFALVC
+872 ISLTLALVC

-896 FPRRGGRT
+896 FPRAGGGLT

>member
-1 MFFYRDYG
+1 M
-9 GEYGVIKAFGD
+9 IKAFGD

-27 CWVDAAR
+27 RWVDTAR
-34 KAAVPILL
+34 KAAVSILL
-42 AATVATGVSLFYTV
+42 VAALATGASSFYTV
-56 EHLRINTSTSDMLSA
+56 EHLGINTSTSDMLSS
-71 ELPFRKIYDEYRRA
+71 ELLFRKIYDEYRRT

-99 ETPDIAE
+99 ETPDITE
-106 DAAAALAARLKTE
+106 DAAAALAVRLKME
-119 TEEFKFVFDP
+119 IEEFKFVFDP
-129 ASEPFFIT
+129 ASDPFFIT

-146 ELGDLSDRLADA
+146 ELADLSDRLADA

-171 RGFFDLLNEAID
+171 RGFFGVLNDAID

-206 EKQQEG
+206 EKQQDG
-212 VPRPMSWRKMM
+212 TPRPMSWRKMM
-223 MGGEI
+223 MGGEV
-228 EIGDLRRFILVKPTL
+228 EQDDLRRFILVKPTL

-249 PAKQAVEIIRT
+249 PARKAVDIIRA
-260 AARDLDL
+260 AARELDLDPE
-267 NSESGVR
+267 NGVQ

-285 EEMVSVTQGAS
+285 EEMMSVTEWAS
-296 AAGMLALILVGVLV
+296 VAGVLALILVGVLV
-310 VIGLGSLRLT
+310 IIGLGSLRLT
-320 TATLITLVMG
+320 AATLITLVMG

-339 LAVGQLNLISVAF
+339 FAVGQLNLISVAF

-384 LHESAT
+384 LRESAS

-448 LEHREGMLPAW
+448 LEHQDGMLPAW
-459 QGWRNIKWGPKPA
+459 QGWRKIKWGPKPA
-472 PGFLLRHATS
+472 PGFLLRHATG
-482 ISLWALVLGVAAAV
+482 ISLWALALGVAAAV

-524 LMKESETSFYTIQ
+524 LMKDSETSFYTIQ
-537 ILVPNVEEAQS
+537 ILADNVEEAQN
-548 LARELEALPLV
+548 LGQRLEALPLV
-559 DHTEGLADFVPDDQE
+559 DHTEGLADFVPQDQE

-582 MALFLFPV
+582 MALFLWPA
-590 LDASPLD
+590 LEASPLD
-597 KPLDNDGRRKVVFRL
+597 KPLDNDGRRKVLSEL
-612 KENLEHLIETPL
+612 KVNLGYLIETPL
-624 VGVLDAPARRLFN
+624 VGVLDAPARRLVN
-637 ALAQFEESARD
+637 ALTRFEESSLE
-648 NGQSLEDLET
+648 NGQSLEDLEV
-658 LLLSSLPE
+658 LLLFSLPE
-666 RLKKLQQSLNAREVT
+666 RLKKLRQSLNAREVT
-681 VADLPELLRQ
+681 VEDLPELLRQ

-703 VFPAEALTS
+703 VFPSESLTS
-712 NDALRRFVAAVR
+712 NDALKRFVTAVR
-724 KVAPSAT
+724 RVAPNAT

-738 EGGDAVTTAFKQAG
+738 EGGDAVTTAFRQAG
-752 LLSLALITLLLLIVL
+752 IFSLAAITVLLLIVL

-780 ALATVFTASSSVIF
+780 ALAAVFTASSSVIL

-855 LTISSHL
+855 LAISSHL

-872 ISLSFALVC
+872 ISLTLALVC

-896 FPRRGGRT
+896 FPRAGGGLT

>member
-1 MFFYRDYG
+1 M
-9 GEYGVIKAFGD
+9 IKAFGD

-27 CWVDAAR
+27 RWVDTAR
-34 KAAVPILL
+34 KAAVSILL
-42 AATVATGVSLFYTV
+42 VAALATGASSFYTV
-56 EHLRINTSTSDMLSA
+56 EHLGINTSTSDMLSS
-71 ELPFRKIYDEYRRA
+71 ELLFRKIYDEYRRT

-99 ETPDIAE
+99 ETPDITE
-106 DAAAALAARLKTE
+106 DAAAALAVRLKME
-119 TEEFKFVFDP
+119 IEEFKFVFDP
-129 ASEPFFIT
+129 ASDPFFIT

-146 ELGDLSDRLADA
+146 ELADLSDRLADA

-171 RGFFDLLNEAID
+171 RGFFGVLNDAID

-206 EKQQEG
+206 EKQQDG
-212 VPRPMSWRKMM
+212 TPRPMSWRKMM
-223 MGGEI
+223 MGGEV
-228 EIGDLRRFILVKPTL
+228 EQDDLRRFILVKPTL

-249 PAKQAVEIIRT
+249 PARKAVDIIRA
-260 AARDLDL
+260 AARELDLDPE
-267 NSESGVR
+267 NGVQ

-285 EEMVSVTQGAS
+285 EEMMSVTEWAS
-296 AAGMLALILVGVLV
+296 VAGVLALILVGVLV
-310 VIGLGSLRLT
+310 IIGLGSLRLT
-320 TATLITLVMG
+320 AATLITLVMG

-339 LAVGQLNLISVAF
+339 FAVGQLNLISVAF

-384 LHESAT
+384 LRESAS

-448 LEHREGMLPAW
+448 LEHQDGMLPAW
-459 QGWRNIKWGPKPA
+459 QGWRKIKWGPKPA
-472 PGFLLRHATS
+472 PGFLLRHATG
-482 ISLWALVLGVAAAV
+482 ISLWALALGVAAAV

-524 LMKESETSFYTIQ
+524 LMKDSETSFYTIQ
-537 ILVPNVEEAQS
+537 ILADNVEEAQN
-548 LARELEALPLV
+548 LGQRLEALPLV
-559 DHTEGLADFVPDDQE
+559 DHTEGLADFVPQDQE

-582 MALFLFPV
+582 MALFLWPA
-590 LDASPLD
+590 LEASPLD
-597 KPLDNDGRRKVVFRL
+597 KPLDNDGRRKVLSEL
-612 KENLEHLIETPL
+612 KVNLGYLIETPL
-624 VGVLDAPARRLFN
+624 VGVLDAPARRLVN
-637 ALAQFEESARD
+637 ALTRFEESSLE
-648 NGQSLEDLET
+648 NGQSLEDLEV
-658 LLLSSLPE
+658 LLLFSLPE
-666 RLKKLQQSLNAREVT
+666 RLKKLRQSLNAREVT
-681 VADLPELLRQ
+681 VEDLPELLRQ

-703 VFPAEALTS
+703 VFPSESLTS
-712 NDALRRFVAAVR
+712 NDALKRFVTAVR
-724 KVAPSAT
+724 RVAPNAT

-738 EGGDAVTTAFKQAG
+738 EGGDAVTTAFRQAG
-752 LLSLALITLLLLIVL
+752 IFSLAAITVLLLIVL

-780 ALATVFTASSSVIF
+780 ALAAVFTASSSVIL
-794 GIPFNFANI
+794 GVPFNFANI

-855 LTISSHL
+855 LAISSHL

-872 ISLSFALVC
+872 ISLTLALVC

-896 FPRRGGRT
+896 FPRAGGGLT

>member
-1 MFFYRDYG
+1 M
-9 GEYGVIKAFGD
+9 IKAFGD

-27 CWVDAAR
+27 RWVDTAR
-34 KAAVPILL
+34 KAAVSILL
-42 AATVATGVSLFYTV
+42 VAALATGASSFYTV
-56 EHLRINTSTSDMLSA
+56 EHLGINTSTSDMLSS
-71 ELPFRKIYDEYRRA
+71 ELLFRKIYDEYRRT

-99 ETPDIAE
+99 ETPDITE
-106 DAAAALAARLKTE
+106 DAAAALAVRLKME
-119 TEEFKFVFDP
+119 IEEFKFVFDP
-129 ASEPFFIT
+129 ASDPFFIT

-146 ELGDLSDRLADA
+146 ELADLSDRLADA

-171 RGFFDLLNEAID
+171 RGFFGVLNDAID

-206 EKQQEG
+206 EKQQDG
-212 VPRPMSWRKMM
+212 TPRPMSWRKMM
-223 MGGEI
+223 MGGEV
-228 EIGDLRRFILVKPTL
+228 EQDDLRRFILVKPTL

-249 PAKQAVEIIRT
+249 PARKAVDIIRA
-260 AARDLDL
+260 AARELDLDPE
-267 NSESGVR
+267 NGVQ

-285 EEMVSVTQGAS
+285 EEMMSVTEWAS
-296 AAGMLALILVGVLV
+296 VAGVLALILVGVLV
-310 VIGLGSLRLT
+310 IIGLGSLRLT
-320 TATLITLVMG
+320 AATLITLVMG

-339 LAVGQLNLISVAF
+339 FAVGQLNLISVAF

-384 LHESAT
+384 LRESAS

-448 LEHREGMLPAW
+448 LEHQDGMLPAW
-459 QGWRNIKWGPKPA
+459 QGWRKIKWGPKPA
-472 PGFLLRHATS
+472 PGFLLRHATG
-482 ISLWALVLGVAAAV
+482 ISLWALALGVAAAV

-524 LMKESETSFYTIQ
+524 LMKDSETSFYTIQ
-537 ILVPNVEEAQS
+537 ILADNVEEAQN
-548 LARELEALPLV
+548 LGQRLEALPLV
-559 DHTEGLADFVPDDQE
+559 DHTEGLADFVPQDQE

-582 MALFLFPV
+582 MALFLWPA
-590 LDASPLD
+590 LEASPLD
-597 KPLDNDGRRKVVFRL
+597 KPLDNDGRRKVLSEL
-612 KENLEHLIETPL
+612 KVNLGYLIETPL
-624 VGVLDAPARRLFN
+624 VGVLDAPARRLVN
-637 ALAQFEESARD
+637 ALTRFEESSLE
-648 NGQSLEDLET
+648 NGQSLEDLEV
-658 LLLSSLPE
+658 LLLFSLPE
-666 RLKKLQQSLNAREVT
+666 RLKKLRQSLNAREVT
-681 VADLPELLRQ
+681 VEDLPELLRQ

-703 VFPAEALTS
+703 VFPSEALTS
-712 NDALRRFVAAVR
+712 NDALKRFVAAVR
-724 KVAPSAT
+724 RVAPNAT

-752 LLSLALITLLLLIVL
+752 IFSLAAITVLLLIVL

-780 ALATVFTASSSVIF
+780 ALAAVFTASSSVIL
-794 GIPFNFANI
+794 GVPFNFANI

-855 LTISSHL
+855 LAISSHL

-872 ISLSFALVC
+872 ISLTLALVC

-896 FPRRGGRT
+896 FPRAGGGLT

>member
-1 MFFYRDYG
+1 M
-9 GEYGVIKAFGD
+9 IKAFGD

-27 CWVDAAR
+27 RWVDTAR
-34 KAAVPILL
+34 KAAVLILL
-42 AATVATGVSLFYTV
+42 VAALATGASSFYTV
-56 EHLRINTSTSDMLSA
+56 EHLGINTSTSDMLSS
-71 ELPFRKIYDEYRRA
+71 ELLFRKIYDEYRRT

-99 ETPDIAE
+99 ETPDITE
-106 DAAAALAARLKTE
+106 DAAAALAVRLKME
-119 TEEFKFVFDP
+119 IEEFKFVFDP
-129 ASEPFFIT
+129 ASDPFFIT

-146 ELGDLSDRLADA
+146 ELADLSDRLADA

-171 RGFFDLLNEAID
+171 RGFFGVLNDAID

-206 EKQQEG
+206 EKQQDG
-212 VPRPMSWRKMM
+212 TPRPMSWRKMM
-223 MGGEI
+223 MGGEV
-228 EIGDLRRFILVKPTL
+228 EQDDLRRFILVKPTL

-249 PAKQAVEIIRT
+249 PARKAVDIIRA
-260 AARDLDL
+260 AARELDLDPE
-267 NSESGVR
+267 NGVQ

-285 EEMVSVTQGAS
+285 EEMMSVTEWAS
-296 AAGMLALILVGVLV
+296 VAGVLALILVGVLV
-310 VIGLGSLRLT
+310 IIGLGSLRLT
-320 TATLITLVMG
+320 AATLITLVMG

-339 LAVGQLNLISVAF
+339 FAVGQLNLISVAF

-384 LHESAT
+384 LRESAS

-448 LEHREGMLPAW
+448 LEHQDGMLPAW
-459 QGWRNIKWGPKPA
+459 QGWRKIKWGPKPA
-472 PGFLLRHATS
+472 PGFLLRHATG
-482 ISLWALVLGVAAAV
+482 ISLWALALGVAAAV

-524 LMKESETSFYTIQ
+524 LMKDSETSFYTIQ
-537 ILVPNVEEAQS
+537 ILADNVEEAQN
-548 LARELEALPLV
+548 LGQRLEALPLV
-559 DHTEGLADFVPDDQE
+559 DRTEGLADFVPQDQE

-582 MALFLFPV
+582 MALFLWPA
-590 LDASPLD
+590 LEASPLD
-597 KPLDNDGRRKVVFRL
+597 KPLDNDGRRKVLSEL
-612 KENLEHLIETPL
+612 KMNLEHLIETPL
-624 VGVLDAPARRLFN
+624 VGVLDAPARRLVN
-637 ALAQFEESARD
+637 ALTRFEESSLE
-648 NGQSLEDLET
+648 NGQSLEDLEV
-658 LLLSSLPE
+658 LLLFSLPE
-666 RLKKLQQSLNAREVT
+666 RLKKLRQSLNAREVT
-681 VADLPELLRQ
+681 VEDLPELLRQ

-703 VFPAEALTS
+703 VFPSESLTS
-712 NDALRRFVAAVR
+712 NDALKRFVTAVR
-724 KVAPSAT
+724 RVAPNAT

-738 EGGDAVTTAFKQAG
+738 EGGDAVTTAFRQAG
-752 LLSLALITLLLLIVL
+752 IFSLAAITVLLLIVL

-780 ALATVFTASSSVIF
+780 ALAAVFTASSSVIF

-840 AILFSALT
+840 AIFFSALT

-855 LTISSHL
+855 LAISSHL

-872 ISLSFALVC
+872 ISLTLALVC

-896 FPRRGGRT
+896 FPRAGGGLT

>member
-1 MFFYRDYG
+1 M
-9 GEYGVIKAFGD
+9 IKAFGD

-27 CWVDAAR
+27 CWVDTAR

-42 AATVATGVSLFYTV
+42 VATLATGASLFYTV
-56 EHLRINTSTSDMLSA
+56 KHLGINTSTSDMLSS
-71 ELPFRKIYDEYRRA
+71 ELPFRKLYDEYRRT

-99 ETPDIAE
+99 ETPDITE
-106 DAAAALAARLKTE
+106 DAAAALAVWLKTE
-119 TEEFKFVFDP
+119 IEEFKFVFDP
-129 ASEPFFIT
+129 ASDPFFIT

-146 ELGDLSDRLADA
+146 ELADLSDRLADA

-171 RGFFDLLNEAID
+171 RGFFGVLNDAID

-206 EKQQEG
+206 EKQQDG
-212 VPRPMSWRKMM
+212 TPRPMSWRKMM
-223 MGGEI
+223 MGGEV
-228 EIGDLRRFILVKPTL
+228 EQDDLRRFILVKPTL

-249 PAKQAVEIIRT
+249 PARKAVDIIR
-260 AARDLDL
+260 AASRELDLDPE
-267 NSESGVR
+267 NGVQ

-285 EEMVSVTQGAS
+285 EEMMSVTEWAS
-296 AAGMLALILVGVLV
+296 VAGVLALILVGVLV
-310 VIGLGSLRLT
+310 IIGLGSLRLT
-320 TATLITLVMG
+320 AATLITLVMG

-339 LAVGQLNLISVAF
+339 FAVGRLNLISVAF

-384 LHESAT
+384 LRESAS
-390 GVGGALTLAAIAAA
+390 GVGGALTLVAIAAA

-448 LEHREGMLPAW
+448 LEHQEGMLPAW
-459 QGWRNIKWGPKPA
+459 QGWRKIKWGPKPA
-472 PGFLLRHATS
+472 PGFLLRHATG
-482 ISLWALVLGVAAAV
+482 ISLWALALGVAAAV

-524 LMKESETSFYTIQ
+524 LMKDSETSFYTIQ
-537 ILVPNVEEAQS
+537 ILADNVEEAQN
-548 LARELEALPLV
+548 LGQRLEALPLV
-559 DHTEGLADFVPDDQE
+559 DHTEGLADFVPQNQE
-574 DKLFMIDD
+574 DKLLMIDD
-582 MALFLFPV
+582 MALFLWPA
-590 LDASPLD
+590 LEASPLD
-597 KPLDNDGRRKVVFRL
+597 KPLDNDGRRKVLSEL
-612 KENLEHLIETPL
+612 KVNLERLIETPL
-624 VGVLDAPARRLFN
+624 VGVLDAPARRLVN
-637 ALAQFEESARD
+637 ALTRFEESSQE
-648 NGQSLEDLET
+648 NGQSPEDLEV
-658 LLLSSLPE
+658 LLLFSLPE
-666 RLKKLQQSLNAREVT
+666 RLKKLQQSFNAREIT
-681 VADLPELLRQ
+681 VEDLPELLRQ

-703 VFPAEALTS
+703 VFPSEALTS
-712 NDALRRFVAAVR
+712 NDALKRFVTAVR
-724 KVAPSAT
+724 RVAPNAT

-738 EGGDAVTTAFKQAG
+738 EGGDAVTTAFRQAG
-752 LLSLALITLLLLIVL
+752 IFSLAAITVLLLIVL

-780 ALATVFTASSSVIF
+780 ALAAVFTASSSVIL
-794 GIPFNFANI
+794 GVPFNFANI

-826 ADSIADVMTTSTPR
+826 VDSIADVMTTSTPR

-855 LTISSHL
+855 LAISSHL

-872 ISLSFALVC
+872 ISLTLALVC

-896 FPRRGGRT
+896 FPRTGGGRP

>member
-1 MFFYRDYG
+1 M
-9 GEYGVIKAFGD
+9 IKAFGD

-27 CWVDAAR
+27 RWVDTAR
-34 KAAVPILL
+34 KAAVLILL
-42 AATVATGVSLFYTV
+42 VAALATGASSFYTV
-56 EHLRINTSTSDMLSA
+56 EHLGINTSTSDMLSS
-71 ELPFRKIYDEYRRA
+71 ELLFRKIYDEYRRT

-99 ETPDIAE
+99 ETPDITE
-106 DAAAALAARLKTE
+106 DAAAALAVRLKME
-119 TEEFKFVFDP
+119 IEEFKFVFDP
-129 ASEPFFIT
+129 ASDPFFIT

-146 ELGDLSDRLADA
+146 ELADLSDRLADA

-171 RGFFDLLNEAID
+171 RGFFGVLNDAID

-206 EKQQEG
+206 EKQQDG
-212 VPRPMSWRKMM
+212 TPRPMSWRKMM
-223 MGGEI
+223 MGGEV
-228 EIGDLRRFILVKPTL
+228 EQDDLRRFILVKPTL

-249 PAKQAVEIIRT
+249 PARKAVDIIRA
-260 AARDLDL
+260 AARELDLDPE
-267 NSESGVR
+267 NGVQ

-285 EEMVSVTQGAS
+285 EEMMSVTEWAS
-296 AAGMLALILVGVLV
+296 VAGVLALILVGVLV
-310 VIGLGSLRLT
+310 IIGLGSLRLT
-320 TATLITLVMG
+320 AATLITLVMG

-339 LAVGQLNLISVAF
+339 FAVGQLNLISVAF

-384 LHESAT
+384 LRESAS

-448 LEHREGMLPAW
+448 LEHQDGMLPAW
-459 QGWRNIKWGPKPA
+459 QGWRKIKWGPKPA
-472 PGFLLRHATS
+472 PGFLLRHATG
-482 ISLWALVLGVAAAV
+482 ISLWALALGVAAAV

-524 LMKESETSFYTIQ
+524 LMKDSETSFYTIQ
-537 ILVPNVEEAQS
+537 ILADNVEEAQN
-548 LARELEALPLV
+548 LGQRLEALPLV
-559 DHTEGLADFVPDDQE
+559 DHTEGLADFVPQDQE

-582 MALFLFPV
+582 MALFLWPA
-590 LDASPLD
+590 LEASPLD
-597 KPLDNDGRRKVVFRL
+597 KPLDNDGRRKVLSEL
-612 KENLEHLIETPL
+612 KMNLEHLIETPL
-624 VGVLDAPARRLFN
+624 VGVLDAPARRLVN
-637 ALAQFEESARD
+637 ALMRFEESSRE
-648 NGQSLEDLET
+648 NGQSLEDLEA

-666 RLKKLQQSLNAREVT
+666 RLKKLRQSLDAREVT
-681 VADLPELLRQ
+681 VEDLPELLRQ

-703 VFPAEALTS
+703 VFPSESLTS
-712 NDALRRFVAAVR
+712 NDALKRFVTAVR
-724 KVAPSAT
+724 RVAPNAT

-738 EGGDAVTTAFKQAG
+738 EGGDAVTTAFRQAG
-752 LLSLALITLLLLIVL
+752 IFSLAAITVLLLIVL

-780 ALATVFTASSSVIF
+780 ALAAVFTASSSVIL

-855 LTISSHL
+855 LAISSHL

-872 ISLSFALVC
+872 ISLTLALVC

-896 FPRRGGRT
+896 FPRAGGGLT

>member
-1 MFFYRDYG
+1 M
-9 GEYGVIKAFGD
+9 IKAFGD

-27 CWVDAAR
+27 RWVDTAR
-34 KAAVPILL
+34 KAAVSILL
-42 AATVATGVSLFYTV
+42 VAALATGASSFYTV
-56 EHLRINTSTSDMLSA
+56 EHLGINTSTSDMLSS
-71 ELPFRKIYDEYRRA
+71 ELLFRKIYDEYRRT

-99 ETPDIAE
+99 ETPDITE
-106 DAAAALAARLKTE
+106 DAAAALAVRLKME
-119 TEEFKFVFDP
+119 IEEFKFVFDP
-129 ASEPFFIT
+129 ASDPFFIT

-146 ELGDLSDRLADA
+146 ELADLSDRLADA

-171 RGFFDLLNEAID
+171 RGFFGVLNDAID

-206 EKQQEG
+206 EKQQDG
-212 VPRPMSWRKMM
+212 TPRPMSWRKMM
-223 MGGEI
+223 MGGEV
-228 EIGDLRRFILVKPTL
+228 EQDDLRRFILVKPTL

-249 PAKQAVEIIRT
+249 PARKAVDIIRA
-260 AARDLDL
+260 AARELDLDPE
-267 NSESGVR
+267 NGVQ

-285 EEMVSVTQGAS
+285 EEMMSVTEWAS
-296 AAGMLALILVGVLV
+296 VAGVLALILVGVLV
-310 VIGLGSLRLT
+310 IIGLGSLRLT
-320 TATLITLVMG
+320 AATLITLVMG

-339 LAVGQLNLISVAF
+339 FAVGQLNLISVAF

-384 LHESAT
+384 LRESAS

-448 LEHREGMLPAW
+448 LEHQDGMLPAW
-459 QGWRNIKWGPKPA
+459 QGWRKIKWGPKPA
-472 PGFLLRHATS
+472 PGFLLRHATG
-482 ISLWALVLGVAAAV
+482 ISLWALALGVAAAV

-524 LMKESETSFYTIQ
+524 LMKDSETSFYTIQ
-537 ILVPNVEEAQS
+537 ILADNVEEAQN
-548 LARELEALPLV
+548 LGQRLEALPLV
-559 DHTEGLADFVPDDQE
+559 DHTEGLADFVPQDQE

-582 MALFLFPV
+582 MALFLWPA
-590 LDASPLD
+590 LEASPLD
-597 KPLDNDGRRKVVFRL
+597 KPLDNDGRRKVLSEL
-612 KENLEHLIETPL
+612 KMNLEHLIETPL
-624 VGVLDAPARRLFN
+624 VGVLDAPARRLVN
-637 ALAQFEESARD
+637 ALTRFEESSLE
-648 NGQSLEDLET
+648 NGQSLEDLEV
-658 LLLSSLPE
+658 LLLFSLPE
-666 RLKKLQQSLNAREVT
+666 RLKKLRQSLNAREVT
-681 VADLPELLRQ
+681 VEDLPELLRQ

-703 VFPAEALTS
+703 VFPSESLTS
-712 NDALRRFVAAVR
+712 NDALKRFVTAVR
-724 KVAPSAT
+724 RVAPNAT

-738 EGGDAVTTAFKQAG
+738 EGGDAVTTAFRQAG
-752 LLSLALITLLLLIVL
+752 IFSLAAITVLLLIVL

-780 ALATVFTASSSVIF
+780 ALAAVFTASSSVIF

-855 LTISSHL
+855 LAISSHL

-872 ISLSFALVC
+872 ISLTLALVC

-896 FPRRGGRT
+896 FPRAGGGLT

>member
-1 MFFYRDYG
+1 M
-9 GEYGVIKAFGD
+9 IKAFGD

-27 CWVDAAR
+27 RWVDTAR
-34 KAAVPILL
+34 KAAVSILL
-42 AATVATGVSLFYTV
+42 VAALATGASSFYTV
-56 EHLRINTSTSDMLSA
+56 EHLGINTSTSDMLSS
-71 ELPFRKIYDEYRRA
+71 ELLFRKIYDEYRRT

-99 ETPDIAE
+99 ETPDITE
-106 DAAAALAARLKTE
+106 DAAAALAVRLKME
-119 TEEFKFVFDP
+119 IEEFKFVFDP
-129 ASEPFFIT
+129 ASDPFFIT

-146 ELGDLSDRLADA
+146 ELADLSDRLADA

-171 RGFFDLLNEAID
+171 RGFFGVLNDAID

-206 EKQQEG
+206 EKQQDG
-212 VPRPMSWRKMM
+212 TPRPMSWRKMM
-223 MGGEI
+223 MGGEV
-228 EIGDLRRFILVKPTL
+228 EQDDLRRFILVKPTL

-249 PAKQAVEIIRT
+249 PARKAVDIIRA
-260 AARDLDL
+260 AARELDLDPE
-267 NSESGVR
+267 NGVQ

-285 EEMVSVTQGAS
+285 EEMMSVTEWAS
-296 AAGMLALILVGVLV
+296 VAGVLALILVGVLV
-310 VIGLGSLRLT
+310 IIGLGSLRLT
-320 TATLITLVMG
+320 AATLITLVMG

-339 LAVGQLNLISVAF
+339 FAVGQLNLISVAF

-384 LHESAT
+384 LRESAS

-448 LEHREGMLPAW
+448 LEHQDGMLPAW
-459 QGWRNIKWGPKPA
+459 QGWRKIKWGPKPA
-472 PGFLLRHATS
+472 PGFLLRHATG
-482 ISLWALVLGVAAAV
+482 ISLWALALGVAAAV

-524 LMKESETSFYTIQ
+524 LMKDSETSFYTIQ
-537 ILVPNVEEAQS
+537 ILADNVEEAQN
-548 LARELEALPLV
+548 LGQRLEALPLV
-559 DHTEGLADFVPDDQE
+559 DHTEGLADFVPQDQE

-582 MALFLFPV
+582 MALFLWPA
-590 LDASPLD
+590 LEASPLD
-597 KPLDNDGRRKVVFRL
+597 KPLDNDGRRKVLSEL
-612 KENLEHLIETPL
+612 KMNLEHLIETPL
-624 VGVLDAPARRLFN
+624 VGVLDAPARRLVN
-637 ALAQFEESARD
+637 ALMRFEESSRE
-648 NGQSLEDLET
+648 NGRSLEDLEA
-658 LLLSSLPE
+658 LLLFSLPE
-666 RLKKLQQSLNAREVT
+666 RLKKLRQSLDAREVT
-681 VADLPELLRQ
+681 VEDLPELLRQ

-703 VFPAEALTS
+703 VFPSESLTS
-712 NDALRRFVAAVR
+712 NDALKRFVTAVR
-724 KVAPSAT
+724 RVAPNAT

-738 EGGDAVTTAFKQAG
+738 EGGDAVTTAFRQAG
-752 LLSLALITLLLLIVL
+752 IFSLAAITVLLLIVL

-780 ALATVFTASSSVIF
+780 ALAAVFTASSSVIL

-855 LTISSHL
+855 LAISSHL

-872 ISLSFALVC
+872 ISLTLALVC

-896 FPRRGGRT
+896 FPRAGGGLT

>member
-1 MFFYRDYG
+1 M
-9 GEYGVIKAFGD
+9 IKAFGD

-27 CWVDAAR
+27 RWVDTAR
-34 KAAVPILL
+34 KAAVSILL
-42 AATVATGVSLFYTV
+42 VAALATGASSFYTV
-56 EHLRINTSTSDMLSA
+56 EHLGINTSTSDMLSS
-71 ELPFRKIYDEYRRA
+71 ELLFRKIYDEYRRT

-99 ETPDIAE
+99 ETPDITE
-106 DAAAALAARLKTE
+106 DAAAALAVRLKME
-119 TEEFKFVFDP
+119 IEEFKFVFDP
-129 ASEPFFIT
+129 ASDPFFIT

-146 ELGDLSDRLADA
+146 ELADLSDRLADA

-171 RGFFDLLNEAID
+171 RGFFGVLNDAID

-206 EKQQEG
+206 EKQQDG
-212 VPRPMSWRKMM
+212 TPRPMSWRKMM
-223 MGGEI
+223 MGGEV
-228 EIGDLRRFILVKPTL
+228 EQDDLRRFILVKPTL

-249 PAKQAVEIIRT
+249 PARKAVDIIRA
-260 AARDLDL
+260 AARELDLDPE
-267 NSESGVR
+267 NGVQ

-285 EEMVSVTQGAS
+285 EEMMSVTEWAS
-296 AAGMLALILVGVLV
+296 VAGVLALILVGVLV
-310 VIGLGSLRLT
+310 IIGLGSLRLT
-320 TATLITLVMG
+320 AATLITLVMG

-339 LAVGQLNLISVAF
+339 FAVGQLNLISVAF

-384 LHESAT
+384 LRESAS

-448 LEHREGMLPAW
+448 LEHQDGMLPAW
-459 QGWRNIKWGPKPA
+459 QGWRKIKWGPKPA
-472 PGFLLRHATS
+472 PGFLLRHATG
-482 ISLWALVLGVAAAV
+482 ISLWALALGVAAAV

-524 LMKESETSFYTIQ
+524 LMKDSETSFYTIQ
-537 ILVPNVEEAQS
+537 ILADNVEEAQN
-548 LARELEALPLV
+548 LGQRLEALPLV
-559 DHTEGLADFVPDDQE
+559 DHTEGLADFVPQDQE

-582 MALFLFPV
+582 MALFLWPA
-590 LDASPLD
+590 LEASPLD
-597 KPLDNDGRRKVVFRL
+597 KPLDNDGRRKVLSEL
-612 KENLEHLIETPL
+612 KVNLGYLIETPL
-624 VGVLDAPARRLFN
+624 VSVLDAPARRLVS
-637 ALAQFEESARD
+637 ALTRFEESSLE
-648 NGQSLEDLET
+648 NGQSLEDLEV
-658 LLLSSLPE
+658 LLLFSLPE
-666 RLKKLQQSLNAREVT
+666 RLKKLRQSLNAREVT
-681 VADLPELLRQ
+681 VEDLPELLRQ

-703 VFPAEALTS
+703 VFPSEALTS
-712 NDALRRFVAAVR
+712 NDALKRFVAAVR
-724 KVAPSAT
+724 RVAPNAT

-738 EGGDAVTTAFKQAG
+738 EGGDAVTTAFRQAG
-752 LLSLALITLLLLIVL
+752 IFSLAAITVLLLIVL

-780 ALATVFTASSSVIF
+780 ALAAVFTASSSVIF

-855 LTISSHL
+855 LAISSHL

-872 ISLSFALVC
+872 ISLTLALVC

-896 FPRRGGRT
+896 FPRAGGGLT

>member
-1 MFFYRDYG
+1 M
-9 GEYGVIKAFGD
+9 IKAFGD

-27 CWVDAAR
+27 RWVDTAR
-34 KAAVPILL
+34 KAAVSILL
-42 AATVATGVSLFYTV
+42 VAALATGASSFYTV
-56 EHLRINTSTSDMLSA
+56 EHLGINTSTSDMLSS
-71 ELPFRKIYDEYRRA
+71 ELLFRKIYDEYRRT

-99 ETPDIAE
+99 ETPDITE
-106 DAAAALAARLKTE
+106 DAAAALAVRLKME
-119 TEEFKFVFDP
+119 IEEFKFVFNP
-129 ASEPFFIT
+129 ASDPFFIT

-146 ELGDLSDRLADA
+146 ELADLSDRLADA

-171 RGFFDLLNEAID
+171 RGFFGVLNDAID

-206 EKQQEG
+206 EKQQDG
-212 VPRPMSWRKMM
+212 TPRPMSWRKMM
-223 MGGEI
+223 MGGEV
-228 EIGDLRRFILVKPTL
+228 EQDDLRRFILVKPTL

-249 PAKQAVEIIRT
+249 PARKAVDIIRA
-260 AARDLDL
+260 AARELDLDPE
-267 NSESGVR
+267 NGVQ

-285 EEMVSVTQGAS
+285 EEMMSVTEWAS
-296 AAGMLALILVGVLV
+296 VAGVLALILVGVLV
-310 VIGLGSLRLT
+310 IIGLGSLRLT
-320 TATLITLVMG
+320 AATLITLVMG

-339 LAVGQLNLISVAF
+339 FAVGQLNLISVAF

-384 LHESAT
+384 LRESAS

-448 LEHREGMLPAW
+448 LEHQDGMLPAW
-459 QGWRNIKWGPKPA
+459 QGWRKIKWGPKPA
-472 PGFLLRHATS
+472 PGFLLRHATG
-482 ISLWALVLGVAAAV
+482 ISLWALALGVAAAV

-524 LMKESETSFYTIQ
+524 LMKDSETSFYTIQ
-537 ILVPNVEEAQS
+537 ILADNVEEAQN
-548 LARELEALPLV
+548 LGQRLEALPLV
-559 DHTEGLADFVPDDQE
+559 DHTEGLADFVPQDQE

-582 MALFLFPV
+582 MALFLWPA
-590 LDASPLD
+590 LEASPLD
-597 KPLDNDGRRKVVFRL
+597 KPLDNDGRRKVLSEL
-612 KENLEHLIETPL
+612 KMNLEHLIETPL
-624 VGVLDAPARRLFN
+624 VGVLDAPARRLVN
-637 ALAQFEESARD
+637 ALMRFEESSRE
-648 NGQSLEDLET
+648 NGQSLKDLEA
-658 LLLSSLPE
+658 LLLFSLPE
-666 RLKKLQQSLNAREVT
+666 RLKKLRQSLDAREVT
-681 VADLPELLRQ
+681 VEDLPELLRQ

-703 VFPAEALTS
+703 VFPSESLTS
-712 NDALRRFVAAVR
+712 NDALKRFVTAVR
-724 KVAPSAT
+724 RVAPNAT

-738 EGGDAVTTAFKQAG
+738 EGGDAVTTAFRQAG
-752 LLSLALITLLLLIVL
+752 IFSLAAITVLLLIVL

-780 ALATVFTASSSVIF
+780 ALAAVFTASSSVIL
-794 GIPFNFANI
+794 GVPFNFANI

-855 LTISSHL
+855 LAISSHL

-872 ISLSFALVC
+872 ISLTLALVC

-896 FPRRGGRT
+896 FPRAGGGLT

>member
-1 MFFYRDYG
+1 M
-9 GEYGVIKAFGD
+9 IKAFGD

-27 CWVDAAR
+27 RWVDTAR
-34 KAAVPILL
+34 KAAVSILL
-42 AATVATGVSLFYTV
+42 VAALATGASSFYTV
-56 EHLRINTSTSDMLSA
+56 EHLGINTSTSDMLSS
-71 ELPFRKIYDEYRRA
+71 ELLFRKIYDEYRRT

-99 ETPDIAE
+99 ETPDITE
-106 DAAAALAARLKTE
+106 DAAAALAVRLKME
-119 TEEFKFVFDP
+119 IEEFKFVFDP
-129 ASEPFFIT
+129 ASDPFFIT

-146 ELGDLSDRLADA
+146 ELADLSDRLADA

-171 RGFFDLLNEAID
+171 RGFFGVLNDAID

-206 EKQQEG
+206 EKQQDG
-212 VPRPMSWRKMM
+212 TPRPMSWRKMM
-223 MGGEI
+223 MGGEV
-228 EIGDLRRFILVKPTL
+228 EQDDLRRFILVKPTL

-249 PAKQAVEIIRT
+249 PARKAVDIIRA
-260 AARDLDL
+260 AARELDLDPE
-267 NSESGVR
+267 NGVQ

-285 EEMVSVTQGAS
+285 EEMMSVIEW
-296 AAGMLALILVGVLV
+296 AGVAGVLALILVGVLV
-310 VIGLGSLRLT
+310 IIGLGSLRLT
-320 TATLITLVMG
+320 AATLITLVMG

-339 LAVGQLNLISVAF
+339 FAVGQLNLISVAF

-384 LHESAT
+384 LRESAS

-448 LEHREGMLPAW
+448 LEHQEGMLPAW
-459 QGWRNIKWGPKPA
+459 QGWRKIKWGPKPA
-472 PGFLLRHATS
+472 PGFLLRHATG
-482 ISLWALVLGVAAAV
+482 ISLWALALGVAAAV

-524 LMKESETSFYTIQ
+524 LMKDSETSFYTIQ
-537 ILVPNVEEAQS
+537 ILADNVEEAQN
-548 LARELEALPLV
+548 LGQRLEALPLV
-559 DHTEGLADFVPDDQE
+559 DHTEGLADFVPQNQE

-582 MALFLFPV
+582 MALFLWPA
-590 LDASPLD
+590 LEASPLD
-597 KPLDNDGRRKVVFRL
+597 KPLDNDGRRKVLSEL
-612 KENLEHLIETPL
+612 KMNLEHLIETPL
-624 VGVLDAPARRLFN
+624 VGVLDAPARRLVN
-637 ALAQFEESARD
+637 ALMRFEESSRE
-648 NGQSLEDLET
+648 NGQSLEDLEA

-666 RLKKLQQSLNAREVT
+666 RLKKLRQSLDAREVT
-681 VADLPELLRQ
+681 VEDLPELLRQ

-703 VFPAEALTS
+703 VFPSESLTS
-712 NDALRRFVAAVR
+712 NDALKRFVTAVR
-724 KVAPSAT
+724 RVAPNAT

-738 EGGDAVTTAFKQAG
+738 EGGDAVTTAFRQAG
-752 LLSLALITLLLLIVL
+752 IFSLAAITVLLLIVL

-780 ALATVFTASSSVIF
+780 ALAAVFTASSSVIF

-855 LTISSHL
+855 LAISSHL

-872 ISLSFALVC
+872 ISLTLALVC

-896 FPRRGGRT
+896 FPRAGGGLT

>member
-1 MFFYRDYG
+1 
-9 GEYGVIKAFGD
+9 VIKAFGD

-27 CWVDAAR
+27 RWVDTAR
-34 KAAVPILL
+34 KAAVSILL
-42 AATVATGVSLFYTV
+42 VAALATGASSFYTV
-56 EHLRINTSTSDMLSA
+56 EHLGINTSTSDMLSS
-71 ELPFRKIYDEYRRA
+71 ELLFRKIYDEYRRT

-99 ETPDIAE
+99 ETPDITE
-106 DAAAALAARLKTE
+106 DAAAALAVRLKME
-119 TEEFKFVFDP
+119 IEEFKFVFDP
-129 ASEPFFIT
+129 ASDPFFIT

-146 ELGDLSDRLADA
+146 ELADLSDRLADA

-171 RGFFDLLNEAID
+171 RGFFGVLNDAID

-206 EKQQEG
+206 EKQQDG
-212 VPRPMSWRKMM
+212 TPRPMSWRKMM
-223 MGGEI
+223 MGGEV
-228 EIGDLRRFILVKPTL
+228 EQDDLRRFILVKPTL

-249 PAKQAVEIIRT
+249 PARKAVDIIRA
-260 AARDLDL
+260 AARELDLDPE
-267 NSESGVR
+267 NGVQ

-285 EEMVSVTQGAS
+285 EEMMSVIEW
-296 AAGMLALILVGVLV
+296 AGVAGVLALILVGVLV
-310 VIGLGSLRLT
+310 IIGLGSLRLT
-320 TATLITLVMG
+320 AATLITLVMG

-339 LAVGQLNLISVAF
+339 FAVGQLNLISVAF

-384 LHESAT
+384 LRESAS

-448 LEHREGMLPAW
+448 LEHQDGMLPAW
-459 QGWRNIKWGPKPA
+459 QGWRKIKWGPKPA
-472 PGFLLRHATS
+472 PGFLLRHATG
-482 ISLWALVLGVAAAV
+482 ISLWALALGVAAAV

-524 LMKESETSFYTIQ
+524 LMKDSETSFYTIQ
-537 ILVPNVEEAQS
+537 ILADNVEEAQN
-548 LARELEALPLV
+548 LGQRLEALPLV
-559 DHTEGLADFVPDDQE
+559 DHTEGLADFVPQDQE

-582 MALFLFPV
+582 MALFLWPA
-590 LDASPLD
+590 LEASPLD
-597 KPLDNDGRRKVVFRL
+597 KPLDNDGRRKVLSEL
-612 KENLEHLIETPL
+612 KVNLGYLIETPL
-624 VGVLDAPARRLFN
+624 VGVLDAPARRLVN
-637 ALAQFEESARD
+637 ALTRFEESSLE
-648 NGQSLEDLET
+648 NGQSLEDLEV
-658 LLLSSLPE
+658 LLLFSLPE
-666 RLKKLQQSLNAREVT
+666 RLKKLRQSLNAREVT
-681 VADLPELLRQ
+681 VEDLPELLRQ

-703 VFPAEALTS
+703 VFPSESLTS
-712 NDALRRFVAAVR
+712 NDALKRFVTAVR
-724 KVAPSAT
+724 RVAPNAT

-738 EGGDAVTTAFKQAG
+738 EGGDAVTTAFRQAG
-752 LLSLALITLLLLIVL
+752 IFSLAAITVLLLIVL

-780 ALATVFTASSSVIF
+780 ALAAVFTASSSVIF

-855 LTISSHL
+855 LAISSHL

-872 ISLSFALVC
+872 ISLTLALVC

-896 FPRRGGRT
+896 FPRAGGGLT

>member
-1 MFFYRDYG
+1 M
-9 GEYGVIKAFGD
+9 IKAFGD

-27 CWVDAAR
+27 RWVDTAR
-34 KAAVPILL
+34 KAAVSILL
-42 AATVATGVSLFYTV
+42 VAALATGASSFYTV
-56 EHLRINTSTSDMLSA
+56 EHLGINTSTSDMLSS
-71 ELPFRKIYDEYRRA
+71 ELLFRKIYDEYRRT

-99 ETPDIAE
+99 ETPDITE
-106 DAAAALAARLKTE
+106 DAAAALAVRLKME
-119 TEEFKFVFDP
+119 IEEFKFVFDP
-129 ASEPFFIT
+129 ASDPFFIT

-146 ELGDLSDRLADA
+146 ELADLSDRLADA

-171 RGFFDLLNEAID
+171 RGFFGVLNDAID

-206 EKQQEG
+206 EKQQDG
-212 VPRPMSWRKMM
+212 TPRPMSWRKMM
-223 MGGEI
+223 MGGEV
-228 EIGDLRRFILVKPTL
+228 EQDDLRRFILVKPTL

-249 PAKQAVEIIRT
+249 PARKAVDIIRA
-260 AARDLDL
+260 AARELDLDPE
-267 NSESGVR
+267 NGVQ

-285 EEMVSVTQGAS
+285 EEMMSVTEWAS
-296 AAGMLALILVGVLV
+296 VAGVLALILVGVLV
-310 VIGLGSLRLT
+310 IIGLGSLRLT
-320 TATLITLVMG
+320 AATLITLVMG

-339 LAVGQLNLISVAF
+339 FAVGQLNLISVAF

-384 LHESAT
+384 LRESAS

-448 LEHREGMLPAW
+448 LEHQDGMLPAW
-459 QGWRNIKWGPKPA
+459 QGWRKIKWGPKPA
-472 PGFLLRHATS
+472 PGFLLRHATG
-482 ISLWALVLGVAAAV
+482 ISLWALALGVAAAV

-524 LMKESETSFYTIQ
+524 LMKDSETSFYTIQ
-537 ILVPNVEEAQS
+537 ILADNVEEAQN
-548 LARELEALPLV
+548 LGQRLEALPLV
-559 DHTEGLADFVPDDQE
+559 DHTEGLADFVPQDQE

-582 MALFLFPV
+582 MALFLWPA
-590 LDASPLD
+590 LEASPLD
-597 KPLDNDGRRKVVFRL
+597 KPLDNDGRRKVLSEL
-612 KENLEHLIETPL
+612 KMNLEHLIETPL
-624 VGVLDAPARRLFN
+624 VGVLDAPARRLVN
-637 ALAQFEESARD
+637 ALTRFEESSLE
-648 NGQSLEDLET
+648 NGQSLEDLEV
-658 LLLSSLPE
+658 LLLFSLPE
-666 RLKKLQQSLNAREVT
+666 RLKKLRQSLNAREVT
-681 VADLPELLRQ
+681 VEDLPELLRQ

-703 VFPAEALTS
+703 VFPSEALTS
-712 NDALRRFVAAVR
+712 NDALKRFVAAVR
-724 KVAPSAT
+724 RVAPNAT

-752 LLSLALITLLLLIVL
+752 IFSLAAITVLLLIVL

-780 ALATVFTASSSVIF
+780 ALAAVFTASSSVIL

-855 LTISSHL
+855 LAISSHL

-872 ISLSFALVC
+872 ISLTLALVC

-896 FPRRGGRT
+896 FPRAGGGLT

>member
-1 MFFYRDYG
+1 M
-9 GEYGVIKAFGD
+9 IKTFGD

-27 CWVDAAR
+27 RWVDTAR
-34 KAAVPILL
+34 KAAVSILL
-42 AATVATGVSLFYTV
+42 VAALATGASSFYTV
-56 EHLRINTSTSDMLSA
+56 EHLGINTSTSDMLSS
-71 ELPFRKIYDEYRRA
+71 ELLFRKIYDEYRRT

-99 ETPDIAE
+99 ETPDITE
-106 DAAAALAARLKTE
+106 DAAAALAVRLKME
-119 TEEFKFVFDP
+119 IEEFKFVFDP
-129 ASEPFFIT
+129 ASDPFFIT

-146 ELGDLSDRLADA
+146 ELADLSDRLADA

-171 RGFFDLLNEAID
+171 RGFFGVLNDAID

-206 EKQQEG
+206 EKQQDG
-212 VPRPMSWRKMM
+212 TPRPMSWRKMM
-223 MGGEI
+223 MGGEV
-228 EIGDLRRFILVKPTL
+228 EQDDLRRFILVKPTL

-249 PAKQAVEIIRT
+249 PARKAVDIIRA
-260 AARDLDL
+260 AARELDLDPE
-267 NSESGVR
+267 NGVQ

-285 EEMVSVTQGAS
+285 EEMMSVTEWAS
-296 AAGMLALILVGVLV
+296 VAGVLALILVGVLV
-310 VIGLGSLRLT
+310 IIGLGSLRLT
-320 TATLITLVMG
+320 AATLITLVMG

-339 LAVGQLNLISVAF
+339 FAVGQLNLISVAF

-384 LHESAT
+384 LRESAS

-448 LEHREGMLPAW
+448 LEHQDGMLPAW
-459 QGWRNIKWGPKPA
+459 QGWRKIKWGPKPA
-472 PGFLLRHATS
+472 PGFLLRHATG
-482 ISLWALVLGVAAAV
+482 ISLWALALGVAAAV

-524 LMKESETSFYTIQ
+524 LMKDSETSFYTIQ
-537 ILVPNVEEAQS
+537 ILADNVEEAQN
-548 LARELEALPLV
+548 LGQRLEALPLV
-559 DHTEGLADFVPDDQE
+559 DHTEGLADFVPQDQE

-582 MALFLFPV
+582 MALFLWPA
-590 LDASPLD
+590 LEASPLD
-597 KPLDNDGRRKVVFRL
+597 KPLDNDGRRKVLSEL
-612 KENLEHLIETPL
+612 KVNLGYLIETPL
-624 VGVLDAPARRLFN
+624 VSVLDAPARRLVS
-637 ALAQFEESARD
+637 ALTRFEESSLE
-648 NGQSLEDLET
+648 NGQSLEDLEV
-658 LLLSSLPE
+658 LLLFSLPE
-666 RLKKLQQSLNAREVT
+666 RLKKLRQSLNAREVT
-681 VADLPELLRQ
+681 VEDLPELLRQ

-703 VFPAEALTS
+703 VFPSEALTS
-712 NDALRRFVAAVR
+712 NDALKRFVTAVR
-724 KVAPSAT
+724 RVAPNAT

-738 EGGDAVTTAFKQAG
+738 EGGDAVTTAFRQAG
-752 LLSLALITLLLLIVL
+752 IFSLAAITVLLLIVL

-780 ALATVFTASSSVIF
+780 ALAAVFTASSSVIF

-855 LTISSHL
+855 LAISSHL

-872 ISLSFALVC
+872 ISLTLALVC

-896 FPRRGGRT
+896 FPRAGGGLT

>member
-1 MFFYRDYG
+1 
-9 GEYGVIKAFGD
+9 VIKAFGD

-27 CWVDAAR
+27 RWVDTAR
-34 KAAVPILL
+34 KAAVSILL
-42 AATVATGVSLFYTV
+42 VAALATGASSFYTV
-56 EHLRINTSTSDMLSA
+56 EHLGINTSTSDMLSS
-71 ELPFRKIYDEYRRA
+71 ELLFRKIYDEYRRT

-99 ETPDIAE
+99 ETPDITE
-106 DAAAALAARLKTE
+106 DAAAALAVRLKME
-119 TEEFKFVFDP
+119 IEEFKFVFDP
-129 ASEPFFIT
+129 ASDPFFIT

-146 ELGDLSDRLADA
+146 ELADLSDRLADA

-171 RGFFDLLNEAID
+171 RGFFGVLNDAID

-206 EKQQEG
+206 EKQQDG
-212 VPRPMSWRKMM
+212 TPRPMSWRKMM
-223 MGGEI
+223 MGGEV
-228 EIGDLRRFILVKPTL
+228 EQDDLRRFILVKPTL

-249 PAKQAVEIIRT
+249 PARKAVDIIRA
-260 AARDLDL
+260 AARELDLDPE
-267 NSESGVR
+267 NGVQ

-285 EEMVSVTQGAS
+285 EEMMSVTEWAS
-296 AAGMLALILVGVLV
+296 VAGVLALILVGVLV
-310 VIGLGSLRLT
+310 IIGLGSLRLT
-320 TATLITLVMG
+320 AATLITLVMG

-339 LAVGQLNLISVAF
+339 FAVGQLNLISVAF

-384 LHESAT
+384 LRESAS

-448 LEHREGMLPAW
+448 LEHQDGMLPAW
-459 QGWRNIKWGPKPA
+459 QGWRKIKWGPKPA
-472 PGFLLRHATS
+472 PGFLLRHATG
-482 ISLWALVLGVAAAV
+482 ISLWALALGVAAAV

-524 LMKESETSFYTIQ
+524 LMKDSETSFYTIQ
-537 ILVPNVEEAQS
+537 ILADNVEEAQN
-548 LARELEALPLV
+548 LGQRLEALPLV
-559 DHTEGLADFVPDDQE
+559 DHTEGLADFVPQDQE

-582 MALFLFPV
+582 MALFLWPA
-590 LDASPLD
+590 LEASPLD
-597 KPLDNDGRRKVVFRL
+597 KPLDNDGRRKVLSEL
-612 KENLEHLIETPL
+612 KMNLEHLIETPL
-624 VGVLDAPARRLFN
+624 VGVLDAPARRLVN
-637 ALAQFEESARD
+637 ALTRFEESSLE
-648 NGQSLEDLET
+648 NGQSLEDLEV
-658 LLLSSLPE
+658 LLLFSLPE
-666 RLKKLQQSLNAREVT
+666 RLKKLRQSLNAREVT
-681 VADLPELLRQ
+681 VEDLPELLRQ

-703 VFPAEALTS
+703 VFPSESLTS
-712 NDALRRFVAAVR
+712 NDALKRFVTAVR
-724 KVAPSAT
+724 RVAPNAT

-738 EGGDAVTTAFKQAG
+738 EGGDAVTTAFRQAG
-752 LLSLALITLLLLIVL
+752 IFSLAAITVLLLIVL

-780 ALATVFTASSSVIF
+780 ALAAVFTASSSVIF

-855 LTISSHL
+855 LAISSHL

-872 ISLSFALVC
+872 ISLTLALVC

-896 FPRRGGRT
+896 FPRAGGGLT

>member
-1 MFFYRDYG
+1 M
-9 GEYGVIKAFGD
+9 IKTFGD

-27 CWVDAAR
+27 RWVDTAR
-34 KAAVPILL
+34 KAAVSILL
-42 AATVATGVSLFYTV
+42 VAALATGASSFYTV
-56 EHLRINTSTSDMLSA
+56 EHLGINTSTSDMLSS
-71 ELPFRKIYDEYRRA
+71 ELLFRKIYDEYRRT

-99 ETPDIAE
+99 ETPDITE
-106 DAAAALAARLKTE
+106 DAAAALAVRLKME
-119 TEEFKFVFDP
+119 IEEFKFVFDP
-129 ASEPFFIT
+129 ASDPFFIT

-146 ELGDLSDRLADA
+146 ELADLSDRLADA

-171 RGFFDLLNEAID
+171 RGFFGVLNDAID

-206 EKQQEG
+206 EKQQDG
-212 VPRPMSWRKMM
+212 TPRPMSWRKMM
-223 MGGEI
+223 MGGEV
-228 EIGDLRRFILVKPTL
+228 EQDDLRRFILVKPTL

-249 PAKQAVEIIRT
+249 PARKAVDIIRA
-260 AARDLDL
+260 AARELDLDPE
-267 NSESGVR
+267 NGVQ

-285 EEMVSVTQGAS
+285 EEMMSVTEWAS
-296 AAGMLALILVGVLV
+296 VAGVLALILVGVLV
-310 VIGLGSLRLT
+310 IIGLGSLRLT
-320 TATLITLVMG
+320 AATLITLVMG

-339 LAVGQLNLISVAF
+339 FAVGQLNLISVAF

-384 LHESAT
+384 LRESAS

-448 LEHREGMLPAW
+448 LEHQDGMLPAW
-459 QGWRNIKWGPKPA
+459 QGWRKIKWGPKPA
-472 PGFLLRHATS
+472 PGFLLRHATG
-482 ISLWALVLGVAAAV
+482 ISLWALALGVAAAV

-524 LMKESETSFYTIQ
+524 LMKDSETSFYTIQ
-537 ILVPNVEEAQS
+537 ILADNVEEAQN
-548 LARELEALPLV
+548 LGQRLEALPLV
-559 DHTEGLADFVPDDQE
+559 DHTEGLADFVPQDQE

-582 MALFLFPV
+582 MALFLWPA
-590 LDASPLD
+590 LEASPLD
-597 KPLDNDGRRKVVFRL
+597 KPLDNDGRRKVLSEL
-612 KENLEHLIETPL
+612 KVNLGYLIETPL
-624 VGVLDAPARRLFN
+624 VSVLDAPARRLVS
-637 ALAQFEESARD
+637 ALTRFEESSLE
-648 NGQSLEDLET
+648 NGQSLEDLEV
-658 LLLSSLPE
+658 LLLFSLPE
-666 RLKKLQQSLNAREVT
+666 RLKKLRQSLNAREVT
-681 VADLPELLRQ
+681 VEDLPELLRQ

-703 VFPAEALTS
+703 VFPSEALTS
-712 NDALRRFVAAVR
+712 NDALKRFVAAVR
-724 KVAPSAT
+724 RVAPNAT

-752 LLSLALITLLLLIVL
+752 IFSLAAITVLLLIVL

-780 ALATVFTASSSVIF
+780 ALAAVFTASSSVIF

-855 LTISSHL
+855 LAISSHL

-872 ISLSFALVC
+872 ISLTLALVC

-896 FPRRGGRT
+896 FPRAGGGLT

>member
-1 MFFYRDYG
+1 M
-9 GEYGVIKAFGD
+9 IKAFGD

-27 CWVDAAR
+27 RWVDTAR
-34 KAAVPILL
+34 KAAVSILL
-42 AATVATGVSLFYTV
+42 VAALATGASSFYTV
-56 EHLRINTSTSDMLSA
+56 EHLGINTSTSDMLSS
-71 ELPFRKIYDEYRRA
+71 ELLFRKIYDEYRRT

-99 ETPDIAE
+99 ETPDITE
-106 DAAAALAARLKTE
+106 DAAAALAVRLKTE
-119 TEEFKFVFDP
+119 IEEFKFVFDP
-129 ASEPFFIT
+129 ASDPFFIT

-146 ELGDLSDRLADA
+146 ELADLSDRLADA

-171 RGFFDLLNEAID
+171 RGFFGVLNDAID

-206 EKQQEG
+206 EKQQDG
-212 VPRPMSWRKMM
+212 TPRPMSWRKMM
-223 MGGEI
+223 MGGEV
-228 EIGDLRRFILVKPTL
+228 EQDDLRRFILVKPTL

-249 PAKQAVEIIRT
+249 PARKAVDIIRA
-260 AARDLDL
+260 AARELDLDPE
-267 NSESGVR
+267 NGVQ

-285 EEMVSVTQGAS
+285 EEMMSVIEW
-296 AAGMLALILVGVLV
+296 AGVAGVLALILVGVLV
-310 VIGLGSLRLT
+310 IIGLGSLRLT
-320 TATLITLVMG
+320 AATLITLVMG

-339 LAVGQLNLISVAF
+339 FAVGQLNLISVAF

-384 LHESAT
+384 LRESAS

-448 LEHREGMLPAW
+448 LEHQDGMLPAW
-459 QGWRNIKWGPKPA
+459 QGWRKIKWGPKPA
-472 PGFLLRHATS
+472 PGFLLRHATG
-482 ISLWALVLGVAAAV
+482 ISLWALALGVAAAV

-524 LMKESETSFYTIQ
+524 LMKDSETSFYTIQ
-537 ILVPNVEEAQS
+537 ILADNVEEAQN
-548 LARELEALPLV
+548 LGQRLEALPLV
-559 DHTEGLADFVPDDQE
+559 DHTEGLADFVPQDQE

-582 MALFLFPV
+582 MALFLWPA
-590 LDASPLD
+590 LEASPLD
-597 KPLDNDGRRKVVFRL
+597 KPLDNDGRRKVLSEL
-612 KENLEHLIETPL
+612 KMNLEHLIETPL
-624 VGVLDAPARRLFN
+624 VGVLDAPARRLVN
-637 ALAQFEESARD
+637 ALTRFEESSLE
-648 NGQSLEDLET
+648 NGQSLEDLEV
-658 LLLSSLPE
+658 LLLFSLPE
-666 RLKKLQQSLNAREVT
+666 RLKKLRQSLNAREVT
-681 VADLPELLRQ
+681 VEDLPELLRQ

-703 VFPAEALTS
+703 VFPSESLTS
-712 NDALRRFVAAVR
+712 NDALKRFVTAVR
-724 KVAPSAT
+724 RVAPNAT

-738 EGGDAVTTAFKQAG
+738 EGGDAVTTAFRQAG
-752 LLSLALITLLLLIVL
+752 IFSLAAITVLLLIVL

-780 ALATVFTASSSVIF
+780 ALAAVFTASSSVIF

-855 LTISSHL
+855 LAISSHL

-872 ISLSFALVC
+872 ISLTLALVC

-896 FPRRGGRT
+896 FPRAGGGLT

>member
-1 MFFYRDYG
+1 M
-9 GEYGVIKAFGD
+9 IKAFGD

-27 CWVDAAR
+27 RWVDTAR
-34 KAAVPILL
+34 KAAVSILL
-42 AATVATGVSLFYTV
+42 VAALATGASSFYTV
-56 EHLRINTSTSDMLSA
+56 EHLGINTSTSDMLSS
-71 ELPFRKIYDEYRRA
+71 ELLFRKIYDEYRRT

-99 ETPDIAE
+99 ETPDITE
-106 DAAAALAARLKTE
+106 DATAALAARLKTE

-129 ASEPFFIT
+129 ASNPFFIT

-146 ELGDLSDRLADA
+146 ELADLSDRLADA

-171 RGFFDLLNEAID
+171 RGFFGVLNDAID

-206 EKQQEG
+206 EKQQDG
-212 VPRPMSWRKMM
+212 TPRPMSWRKMM
-223 MGGEI
+223 MGGEV
-228 EIGDLRRFILVKPTL
+228 EQDDLRRFILVKPTL

-249 PAKQAVEIIRT
+249 PARKAVDIIRA
-260 AARDLDL
+260 AARELDLDPE
-267 NSESGVR
+267 NGVQ

-285 EEMVSVTQGAS
+285 EEMMSVTEWAS
-296 AAGMLALILVGVLV
+296 VAGVLALILVGVLV
-310 VIGLGSLRLT
+310 IIGLGSLRLT
-320 TATLITLVMG
+320 AATLITLVMG

-339 LAVGQLNLISVAF
+339 FAVGQLNLISVAF

-384 LHESAT
+384 LRESAS

-448 LEHREGMLPAW
+448 LEHQDGMLPAW
-459 QGWRNIKWGPKPA
+459 QGWRKIKWGPKPA
-472 PGFLLRHATS
+472 PGFLLRHATG
-482 ISLWALVLGVAAAV
+482 ISLWALALGVAAAV

-524 LMKESETSFYTIQ
+524 LMKDSETSFYTIQ
-537 ILVPNVEEAQS
+537 ILADNVEEAQN
-548 LARELEALPLV
+548 LGQRLEALPLV
-559 DHTEGLADFVPDDQE
+559 DHTEGLADFVPQNQE

-582 MALFLFPV
+582 MALFLWPA
-590 LDASPLD
+590 LEASPLD
-597 KPLDNDGRRKVVFRL
+597 KPLDNDGRRKVLSEL
-612 KENLEHLIETPL
+612 KMNLEHLIETPL
-624 VGVLDAPARRLFN
+624 VGVLDAPARRLVN
-637 ALAQFEESARD
+637 ALTRFEESSLE
-648 NGQSLEDLET
+648 NGQSLEDLEV
-658 LLLSSLPE
+658 LLLFSLPE
-666 RLKKLQQSLNAREVT
+666 RLKKLRQSLNAREVT
-681 VADLPELLRQ
+681 VEDLPELLRQ

-703 VFPAEALTS
+703 VFPSESLTS
-712 NDALRRFVAAVR
+712 NDALKRFVTAVR
-724 KVAPSAT
+724 RVAPNAT

-738 EGGDAVTTAFKQAG
+738 EGGDAVTTAFRQAG
-752 LLSLALITLLLLIVL
+752 IFSLAAITVLLLIVL

-780 ALATVFTASSSVIF
+780 ALAAVFTASSSVIF

-855 LTISSHL
+855 LAISSHL

-872 ISLSFALVC
+872 ISLTLALVC

-896 FPRRGGRT
+896 FPRAGGGLT

>member
-1 MFFYRDYG
+1 
-9 GEYGVIKAFGD
+9 VIKAFGD

-27 CWVDAAR
+27 RWVDTAR
-34 KAAVPILL
+34 KAAVLILL
-42 AATVATGVSLFYTV
+42 VAALATGASSFYTV
-56 EHLRINTSTSDMLSA
+56 EHLGINTSTSDMLSS
-71 ELPFRKIYDEYRRA
+71 ELLFRKIYDEYRRT

-99 ETPDIAE
+99 ETPDITE
-106 DAAAALAARLKTE
+106 DAAAALAVRLKME
-119 TEEFKFVFDP
+119 IEEFKFVFDP
-129 ASEPFFIT
+129 ASDPFFIT

-146 ELGDLSDRLADA
+146 ELADLSDRLADA

-171 RGFFDLLNEAID
+171 RGFFGVLNDAID

-206 EKQQEG
+206 EKQQDG
-212 VPRPMSWRKMM
+212 TPRPMSWRKMM
-223 MGGEI
+223 MGGEV
-228 EIGDLRRFILVKPTL
+228 EQDDLRRFILVKPTL

-249 PAKQAVEIIRT
+249 PARKAVDIIRA
-260 AARDLDL
+260 AARELDLDPE
-267 NSESGVR
+267 NGVQ

-285 EEMVSVTQGAS
+285 EEMMSVTEWAS
-296 AAGMLALILVGVLV
+296 VAGVLALILVGVLV
-310 VIGLGSLRLT
+310 IIGLGSLRLT
-320 TATLITLVMG
+320 AATLITLVMG

-339 LAVGQLNLISVAF
+339 FAVGQLNLISVAF

-384 LHESAT
+384 LRESAS

-448 LEHREGMLPAW
+448 LEHQDGMLPAW
-459 QGWRNIKWGPKPA
+459 QGWRKIKWGPKPA
-472 PGFLLRHATS
+472 PGFLLRHATG
-482 ISLWALVLGVAAAV
+482 ISLWALALGVAAAV

-524 LMKESETSFYTIQ
+524 LMKDSETSFYTIQ
-537 ILVPNVEEAQS
+537 ILADNVEEAQN
-548 LARELEALPLV
+548 LGQRLEALPLV
-559 DHTEGLADFVPDDQE
+559 DHTEGLADFVPQDQE

-582 MALFLFPV
+582 MALFLWPA
-590 LDASPLD
+590 LEASPLD
-597 KPLDNDGRRKVVFRL
+597 KPLDNDGRRKVLSEL
-612 KENLEHLIETPL
+612 KMNLEHLIETPL
-624 VGVLDAPARRLFN
+624 VGVLDAPARRLVN
-637 ALAQFEESARD
+637 ALMRFEESSRE
-648 NGQSLEDLET
+648 NGRSLEDLEA

-666 RLKKLQQSLNAREVT
+666 RLKKLRQSLDAREVT
-681 VADLPELLRQ
+681 VEDLPELLRQ

-703 VFPAEALTS
+703 VFPSESLTS
-712 NDALRRFVAAVR
+712 NDALKRFVTAVR
-724 KVAPSAT
+724 RVAPNAT

-738 EGGDAVTTAFKQAG
+738 EGGDAVTTAFRQAG
-752 LLSLALITLLLLIVL
+752 IFSLAAITVLLLIVL

-780 ALATVFTASSSVIF
+780 ALAAVFTASSSVIL

-855 LTISSHL
+855 LAISSHL

-872 ISLSFALVC
+872 ISLTLALVC

-896 FPRRGGRT
+896 FPRAGGGLT

>member
-1 MFFYRDYG
+1 M
-9 GEYGVIKAFGD
+9 IKTFGD

-27 CWVDAAR
+27 RWVDTAR
-34 KAAVPILL
+34 KAAVLILL
-42 AATVATGVSLFYTV
+42 VAALATGASSFYTV
-56 EHLRINTSTSDMLSA
+56 EHLGINTSTSDMLSS
-71 ELPFRKIYDEYRRA
+71 ELLFRKIYDEYRRT

-99 ETPDIAE
+99 ETPDITE
-106 DAAAALAARLKTE
+106 DAAAALAVRLKME
-119 TEEFKFVFDP
+119 IEEFKFVFDP
-129 ASEPFFIT
+129 ASDPFFIT

-146 ELGDLSDRLADA
+146 ELADLSDRLADA

-171 RGFFDLLNEAID
+171 RGFFGVLNDAID

-206 EKQQEG
+206 EKQQDG
-212 VPRPMSWRKMM
+212 TPRPMSWRKMM
-223 MGGEI
+223 MGGEV
-228 EIGDLRRFILVKPTL
+228 EQDDLRRFILVKPTL

-249 PAKQAVEIIRT
+249 PARKAVDIIRA
-260 AARDLDL
+260 AARELDLDPE
-267 NSESGVR
+267 NGVQ

-285 EEMVSVTQGAS
+285 EEMMSVTEWAS
-296 AAGMLALILVGVLV
+296 VAGVLALILVGVLV
-310 VIGLGSLRLT
+310 IIGLGSLRLT
-320 TATLITLVMG
+320 AATLITLVMG

-339 LAVGQLNLISVAF
+339 FAVGQLNLISVAF

-384 LHESAT
+384 LRESAS

-448 LEHREGMLPAW
+448 LEHQDGMLPAW
-459 QGWRNIKWGPKPA
+459 QGWRKIKWGPKPA
-472 PGFLLRHATS
+472 PGFLLRHATG
-482 ISLWALVLGVAAAV
+482 ISLWALALGVAAAV

-524 LMKESETSFYTIQ
+524 LMKDSETSFYTIQ
-537 ILVPNVEEAQS
+537 ILADNVEEAQN
-548 LARELEALPLV
+548 LGQRLEALPLV
-559 DHTEGLADFVPDDQE
+559 DHTEGLADFVPQNQE

-582 MALFLFPV
+582 MALFLWPA
-590 LDASPLD
+590 LEASPLD
-597 KPLDNDGRRKVVFRL
+597 KPLDNDGRRKVLSEL
-612 KENLEHLIETPL
+612 KMNLEHLIETPL
-624 VGVLDAPARRLFN
+624 VGVLDAPARRLVN
-637 ALAQFEESARD
+637 ALMRFEESSRE
-648 NGQSLEDLET
+648 NGRSLEDLEA

-666 RLKKLQQSLNAREVT
+666 RLKKLRQSLDAREVT
-681 VADLPELLRQ
+681 VEDLPELLRQ

-703 VFPAEALTS
+703 VFPSESLTS
-712 NDALRRFVAAVR
+712 NDALKRFVTAVR
-724 KVAPSAT
+724 RVAPNAT

-738 EGGDAVTTAFKQAG
+738 EGGDAVTTAFRQAG
-752 LLSLALITLLLLIVL
+752 IFSLAAITVLLLIVL

-772 TLLVLFPL
+772 TLLILFPL
-780 ALATVFTASSSVIF
+780 ALAAVFTVSSSVIL

-855 LTISSHL
+855 LAISSHL

-872 ISLSFALVC
+872 ISLTLALVC

-896 FPRRGGRT
+896 FPRAGGGLT

>member
-1 MFFYRDYG
+1 M
-9 GEYGVIKAFGD
+9 IKAFGD

-27 CWVDAAR
+27 RWVDTAR
-34 KAAVPILL
+34 KAAVSILL
-42 AATVATGVSLFYTV
+42 VAALATGASSFYTV
-56 EHLRINTSTSDMLSA
+56 EHLGINTSTSDMLSS
-71 ELPFRKIYDEYRRA
+71 ELLFRKIYDEYRRT

-99 ETPDIAE
+99 ETPDITE
-106 DAAAALAARLKTE
+106 DAAAALAVRLKME
-119 TEEFKFVFDP
+119 IEEFKFVFDP
-129 ASEPFFIT
+129 ASDPFFIT

-146 ELGDLSDRLADA
+146 ELADLSDRLADA

-171 RGFFDLLNEAID
+171 RGFFGVLNDAID

-206 EKQQEG
+206 EKQQDG
-212 VPRPMSWRKMM
+212 TPRPMSWRKMM
-223 MGGEI
+223 MGGEV
-228 EIGDLRRFILVKPTL
+228 EQDDLRRFILVKPTL

-249 PAKQAVEIIRT
+249 PARKAVDIIRA
-260 AARDLDL
+260 AARELDLDPE
-267 NSESGVR
+267 NGVQ

-285 EEMVSVTQGAS
+285 EEMMSVTEWAS
-296 AAGMLALILVGVLV
+296 VAGVLALILVGVLV
-310 VIGLGSLRLT
+310 IIGLGSLRLT
-320 TATLITLVMG
+320 AATLITLVMG

-339 LAVGQLNLISVAF
+339 FAVGQLNLISVAF

-384 LHESAT
+384 LRESAS

-448 LEHREGMLPAW
+448 LEHQDGMLPAW
-459 QGWRNIKWGPKPA
+459 QGWRKIKWGPKPA
-472 PGFLLRHATS
+472 PGFLLRHATG
-482 ISLWALVLGVAAAV
+482 ISLWALALGVAAAV

-524 LMKESETSFYTIQ
+524 LMKDSETSFYTIQ
-537 ILVPNVEEAQS
+537 ILADNVEEAQN
-548 LARELEALPLV
+548 LGQRLEALPLV
-559 DHTEGLADFVPDDQE
+559 DHTEGLADFVPQDQE

-582 MALFLFPV
+582 MALFLWPA
-590 LDASPLD
+590 LEASPLD
-597 KPLDNDGRRKVVFRL
+597 KPLDNDGRRKVLSEL
-612 KENLEHLIETPL
+612 KMNLEHLIETPL
-624 VGVLDAPARRLFN
+624 VGVLDAPARRLVN
-637 ALAQFEESARD
+637 ALMRFEESSRE
-648 NGQSLEDLET
+648 NGQSLEDLEA
-658 LLLSSLPE
+658 LLLFSLPE
-666 RLKKLQQSLNAREVT
+666 RLKKLRQSLNAREVT
-681 VADLPELLRQ
+681 VEDLPELLRQ

-703 VFPAEALTS
+703 VFPSESLTS
-712 NDALRRFVAAVR
+712 NDALKRFVTAVR
-724 KVAPSAT
+724 RVAPNAT

-738 EGGDAVTTAFKQAG
+738 EGGDAVTTAFRQAG
-752 LLSLALITLLLLIVL
+752 IFSLAAITVLLLIVL

-780 ALATVFTASSSVIF
+780 ALAAVFTASSSVIL

-855 LTISSHL
+855 LAISSHL

-872 ISLSFALVC
+872 ISLTLALVC

-896 FPRRGGRT
+896 FPRAGGGLT

>member
-1 MFFYRDYG
+1 M
-9 GEYGVIKAFGD
+9 IKTFGD

-27 CWVDAAR
+27 RWVDTAR
-34 KAAVPILL
+34 KAAVSILL
-42 AATVATGVSLFYTV
+42 VAALATGASSFYTV
-56 EHLRINTSTSDMLSA
+56 EHLGINTSASDMLSS
-71 ELPFRKIYDEYRRA
+71 ELPFRKLYDEYRRT

-99 ETPDIAE
+99 ETPDITE
-106 DAAAALAARLKTE
+106 DAAAALAVWLKTE
-119 TEEFKFVFDP
+119 IEEFKFVFDP
-129 ASEPFFIT
+129 ASDPFFIT

-146 ELGDLSDRLADA
+146 ELADLSDRLADA

-171 RGFFDLLNEAID
+171 RGFFGVLNDAID

-206 EKQQEG
+206 EKQQDG
-212 VPRPMSWRKMM
+212 TPRPMSWRKMM
-223 MGGEI
+223 MGGEV
-228 EIGDLRRFILVKPTL
+228 EQDDLRRFILVKPTL

-249 PAKQAVEIIRT
+249 PARKAVDIIR
-260 AARDLDL
+260 AASRELDLDPE
-267 NSESGVR
+267 NGVQ

-285 EEMVSVTQGAS
+285 EEMMSVTEWAS
-296 AAGMLALILVGVLV
+296 VAGVLALILVGVLV
-310 VIGLGSLRLT
+310 IIGLGSLRLT
-320 TATLITLVMG
+320 AATLITLVMG

-339 LAVGQLNLISVAF
+339 FAVGRLNLISVAF

-384 LHESAT
+384 LRESAS
-390 GVGGALTLAAIAAA
+390 GVGGALTLVAIAAA

-448 LEHREGMLPAW
+448 LEHQEGMLPAW
-459 QGWRNIKWGPKPA
+459 QGWRKIKWGPKPA
-472 PGFLLRHATS
+472 PGFLLRHATG
-482 ISLWALVLGVAAAV
+482 ISLWALALGVAAAV
-496 TYLPRLQFDFD
+496 TSLPRLQFDFD

-524 LMKESETSFYTIQ
+524 LMKDSETSFYTIQ
-537 ILVPNVEEAQS
+537 ILADNVEEAQN
-548 LARELEALPLV
+548 LGQRLEALPLV
-559 DHTEGLADFVPDDQE
+559 DHTEGLADFVPQNQE
-574 DKLFMIDD
+574 DKLLMIDD
-582 MALFLFPV
+582 MALFLWPA
-590 LDASPLD
+590 LEASPLD
-597 KPLDNDGRRKVVFRL
+597 KPLDNDGRRKVLSEL
-612 KENLEHLIETPL
+612 KVNLERLIETPL
-624 VGVLDAPARRLFN
+624 VGVLDAPARRLVN
-637 ALAQFEESARD
+637 ALTRFEESSQE
-648 NGQSLEDLET
+648 NGQSPEDLEV
-658 LLLSSLPE
+658 LLLFSLPE
-666 RLKKLQQSLNAREVT
+666 RLKKLQQSFNAREIT
-681 VADLPELLRQ
+681 VEDLPELLRQ

-703 VFPAEALTS
+703 VFPSEALTS
-712 NDALRRFVAAVR
+712 NDALKRFVTAVR
-724 KVAPSAT
+724 RVAPNAT

-738 EGGDAVTTAFKQAG
+738 EGGDAVTTAFRQAG
-752 LLSLALITLLLLIVL
+752 IFSLAAITVLLLIVL

-780 ALATVFTASSSVIF
+780 ALAAVFTASSSVIL
-794 GIPFNFANI
+794 GVPFNFANI

-826 ADSIADVMTTSTPR
+826 VDSIADVMTTSTPR

-855 LTISSHL
+855 LAISSHL

-872 ISLSFALVC
+872 ISLTLALVC

-896 FPRRGGRT
+896 FPRTGGGRP

>member
-1 MFFYRDYG
+1 M
-9 GEYGVIKAFGD
+9 IKAFGD

-27 CWVDAAR
+27 RWVDTAR
-34 KAAVPILL
+34 KAAVLILL
-42 AATVATGVSLFYTV
+42 VAALATGASSFYTV
-56 EHLRINTSTSDMLSA
+56 EHLGINTSTSDMLSS
-71 ELPFRKIYDEYRRA
+71 ELLFRKIYDEYRRT

-99 ETPDIAE
+99 ETPDITE
-106 DAAAALAARLKTE
+106 DAAAALAVRLKME
-119 TEEFKFVFDP
+119 IEEFKFVFDP
-129 ASEPFFIT
+129 ASDPFFIT

-146 ELGDLSDRLADA
+146 ELADLSDRLADA

-171 RGFFDLLNEAID
+171 RGFFGVLNDAID

-206 EKQQEG
+206 EKQQDG
-212 VPRPMSWRKMM
+212 TPRPMSWRKMM
-223 MGGEI
+223 MGGEV
-228 EIGDLRRFILVKPTL
+228 EQDDLRRFILVKPTL

-249 PAKQAVEIIRT
+249 PARKAVDIIRA
-260 AARDLDL
+260 AARELDLDPE
-267 NSESGVR
+267 NGVQ

-285 EEMVSVTQGAS
+285 EEMMSVTEWAS
-296 AAGMLALILVGVLV
+296 VAGVLALILVGVLV
-310 VIGLGSLRLT
+310 IIGLGSLRLT
-320 TATLITLVMG
+320 AATLITLVMG

-339 LAVGQLNLISVAF
+339 FAVGQLNLISVAF

-384 LHESAT
+384 LRESAS

-448 LEHREGMLPAW
+448 LEHQDGMLPAW
-459 QGWRNIKWGPKPA
+459 QGWRKIKWGPKPA
-472 PGFLLRHATS
+472 PGFLLRHATG
-482 ISLWALVLGVAAAV
+482 ISLWALALGVAAAV

-524 LMKESETSFYTIQ
+524 LMKDSETSFYTIQ
-537 ILVPNVEEAQS
+537 ILADNVEEAQN
-548 LARELEALPLV
+548 LGQRLEALPLV
-559 DHTEGLADFVPDDQE
+559 DHTEGLADFVPQDQE

-582 MALFLFPV
+582 MALFLWPA
-590 LDASPLD
+590 LEASPLD
-597 KPLDNDGRRKVVFRL
+597 KPLDNDGRRKVLSEL
-612 KENLEHLIETPL
+612 KMNLEHLIETPL
-624 VGVLDAPARRLFN
+624 VGVLDAPARRLVN
-637 ALAQFEESARD
+637 ALMRFEESSRE
-648 NGQSLEDLET
+648 NGQSLEDLEA

-666 RLKKLQQSLNAREVT
+666 RLKKLRQSLDAREVT
-681 VADLPELLRQ
+681 VEDLPELLRQ

-703 VFPAEALTS
+703 VFPSESLTS
-712 NDALRRFVAAVR
+712 NDALKRFVTAVR
-724 KVAPSAT
+724 RVAPNAT

-738 EGGDAVTTAFKQAG
+738 EGGDAVTTAFRQAG
-752 LLSLALITLLLLIVL
+752 IFSLAAITVLLLIVL

-780 ALATVFTASSSVIF
+780 ALAAVFTASSSVIL

-855 LTISSHL
+855 LAISSHL

-872 ISLSFALVC
+872 ISLTLALVC

-896 FPRRGGRT
+896 FPRAGGGRT

>member
-1 MFFYRDYG
+1 M
-9 GEYGVIKAFGD
+9 IKAFGD

-27 CWVDAAR
+27 RWVDTAR
-34 KAAVPILL
+34 KAAVSILL
-42 AATVATGVSLFYTV
+42 VAALATGASSFYTV
-56 EHLRINTSTSDMLSA
+56 EHLGINTSTSDMLSS
-71 ELPFRKIYDEYRRA
+71 ELLFRKIYDEYRRT

-99 ETPDIAE
+99 ETPDITE
-106 DAAAALAARLKTE
+106 DAAAALAVRLKME
-119 TEEFKFVFDP
+119 IEEFKFVFNP
-129 ASEPFFIT
+129 ASDPFFIT

-146 ELGDLSDRLADA
+146 ELADLSDRLADA

-171 RGFFDLLNEAID
+171 RGFFGVLNDAID

-206 EKQQEG
+206 EKQQDG
-212 VPRPMSWRKMM
+212 TPRPMSWRKMM
-223 MGGEI
+223 MGGEV
-228 EIGDLRRFILVKPTL
+228 EQDDLRRFILVKPTL

-249 PAKQAVEIIRT
+249 PARKAVDIIRA
-260 AARDLDL
+260 AARELDLDPE
-267 NSESGVR
+267 NGVQ

-285 EEMVSVTQGAS
+285 EEMMSVTEWAS
-296 AAGMLALILVGVLV
+296 VAGVLALILVGVLV
-310 VIGLGSLRLT
+310 IIGLGSLRLT
-320 TATLITLVMG
+320 AATLITLVMG

-339 LAVGQLNLISVAF
+339 FAVGQLNLISVAF

-384 LHESAT
+384 LRESAS

-448 LEHREGMLPAW
+448 LEHQDGMLPAW
-459 QGWRNIKWGPKPA
+459 QGWRKIKWGPKPA
-472 PGFLLRHATS
+472 PGFLLRHATG
-482 ISLWALVLGVAAAV
+482 ISLWALALGVAAAV

-524 LMKESETSFYTIQ
+524 LMKDSETSFYTIQ
-537 ILVPNVEEAQS
+537 ILADNVEEAQN
-548 LARELEALPLV
+548 LGQRLEALPLV
-559 DHTEGLADFVPDDQE
+559 DHTEGLADFVPQDQE

-582 MALFLFPV
+582 MALFLWPA
-590 LDASPLD
+590 LEASPLD
-597 KPLDNDGRRKVVFRL
+597 KPLDDDGRRKVLSEL
-612 KENLEHLIETPL
+612 KVNLGHLIETPL
-624 VGVLDAPARRLFN
+624 VGVLDAPARRLVN
-637 ALAQFEESARD
+637 ALTRFEESSLE
-648 NGQSLEDLET
+648 NGQSLEDLEV
-658 LLLSSLPE
+658 LLLFSLPE
-666 RLKKLQQSLNAREVT
+666 RLKKLRQSLNAREVT
-681 VADLPELLRQ
+681 VEDLPELLRQ

-703 VFPAEALTS
+703 VFPSEAMTS
-712 NDALRRFVAAVR
+712 NDALKRFVAAVR
-724 KVAPSAT
+724 RVAPNAT

-738 EGGDAVTTAFKQAG
+738 EGGDAVTTAFRQAG
-752 LLSLALITLLLLIVL
+752 IFSLAAITVLLLIVL

-772 TLLVLFPL
+772 TLLILFPL
-780 ALATVFTASSSVIF
+780 ALAAVFTASSSVIL

-855 LTISSHL
+855 LAISSHL

-872 ISLSFALVC
+872 ISLTLALVC

-896 FPRRGGRT
+896 FPRAGGGRT

>member
-1 MFFYRDYG
+1 M
-9 GEYGVIKAFGD
+9 IKAFGD

-27 CWVDAAR
+27 RWVDTAR
-34 KAAVPILL
+34 KAAVSILL
-42 AATVATGVSLFYTV
+42 VAALATGASSFYTV
-56 EHLRINTSTSDMLSA
+56 EHLGINTSTSDMLSS
-71 ELPFRKIYDEYRRA
+71 ELLFRKIYDEYRRT

-99 ETPDIAE
+99 ETPDITE
-106 DAAAALAARLKTE
+106 DAAAALAVRLKME
-119 TEEFKFVFDP
+119 IEEFKFVFDP
-129 ASEPFFIT
+129 ASDPFFIT

-146 ELGDLSDRLADA
+146 ELADLSDRLADA

-171 RGFFDLLNEAID
+171 RGFFGVLNDAID
-183 EVAKGDEDPSRL
+183 EVVKGDEDPSRL

-206 EKQQEG
+206 EKQQDG
-212 VPRPMSWRKMM
+212 TPRPMSWRKMM
-223 MGGEI
+223 MGGEV
-228 EIGDLRRFILVKPTL
+228 EQDDLRRFILVKPTL

-249 PAKQAVEIIRT
+249 PARKAVDIIRA
-260 AARDLDL
+260 AARELDLDPE
-267 NSESGVR
+267 NGVQ

-285 EEMVSVTQGAS
+285 EEMMSVTEWAS
-296 AAGMLALILVGVLV
+296 VAGVLALILVGVLV
-310 VIGLGSLRLT
+310 IIGLGSLRLT
-320 TATLITLVMG
+320 AATLITLVMG

-339 LAVGQLNLISVAF
+339 FAVGQLNLISVAF

-384 LHESAT
+384 LRESAS

-448 LEHREGMLPAW
+448 LEHQDGMLPAW
-459 QGWRNIKWGPKPA
+459 QGWRKIKWGPKPA
-472 PGFLLRHATS
+472 PGFLLRHATG
-482 ISLWALVLGVAAAV
+482 ISLWALALGVAAAV

-524 LMKESETSFYTIQ
+524 LMKDSETSFYTIQ
-537 ILVPNVEEAQS
+537 ILADNVEEAQN
-548 LARELEALPLV
+548 LGQRLEALPLV
-559 DHTEGLADFVPDDQE
+559 DHTEGLADFVPQDQE

-582 MALFLFPV
+582 MALFLWPA
-590 LDASPLD
+590 LEASPLD
-597 KPLDNDGRRKVVFRL
+597 KPLDNDGRRKVLSEL
-612 KENLEHLIETPL
+612 KVNLGYLIETPL
-624 VGVLDAPARRLFN
+624 VGVLDAPARRLVN
-637 ALAQFEESARD
+637 ALTRFEESSLE
-648 NGQSLEDLET
+648 NGQSLEDLEV
-658 LLLSSLPE
+658 LLLFSLPE
-666 RLKKLQQSLNAREVT
+666 RLKKLRQSLNAREVT
-681 VADLPELLRQ
+681 VEDLPELLRQ

-703 VFPAEALTS
+703 VFPSESLTS
-712 NDALRRFVAAVR
+712 NDALKRFVTAVR
-724 KVAPSAT
+724 RVAPNAT

-738 EGGDAVTTAFKQAG
+738 EGGDAVTTAFRQAG
-752 LLSLALITLLLLIVL
+752 IFSLAAITVLLLIVL

-780 ALATVFTASSSVIF
+780 ALAAVFTASSSVIL

-855 LTISSHL
+855 LAISSHL

-872 ISLSFALVC
+872 ISLTLALVC

-896 FPRRGGRT
+896 FPRAGGGLT